1 MDFLADDELTLNQ
14 DDPRFKPKSQRGGFA
29 DGALGTLSGVAMG
42 TIEAATAP
50 DALIRGDKKAAAL
63 RAQNLEIFK
72 PDDLGGVGEFTY
84 GLTKDFTR
92 IGWNAVTTLG
102 TGGVPGLALNSGLF
116 GYQTYEAEKS
126 DLINKGA
133 DIRTAKTAGA
143 IKGVTDALGFAIPT
157 HGVSKSVIADAVA
170 TTALATGAGSA
181 GDYLE
186 GSYLEDHQNKKVAQ
200 YGEALKENATSPT
213 TLASNGGMALLL
225 NLWANKGRL
234 RPDQVKEHSS
244 VDSMN
249 DAAHIQA
256 NVEHAE
262 STNPFS
268 PANPKEANSHFDALD
283 SAMESALTDELVSLK
298 APVSGTPKAT
308 VTSTPV
314 VPITGTPKA
323 IVRPS
328 AINTDEHKAPVIAE
342 LLTNPVFDKKPWTK
356 MIVQEASKRGINPV
370 DALVISHLETGGTF
384 DPKIQPPIDKKTGKP
399 ISSATGLFQTLDG
412 TFARMGGKN
421 KFDGND
427 QIKAGLNYYEHNA
440 KVFRSHFNRDPNGLE
455 LYYLHFFGEGGG
467 PVFLKAKDN
476 ELFVDVATRWSK
488 GNQKKTA
495 RQIAEGITSSHQF
508 NGMTVG
514 QVKAKYEKRWNEIA
528 SLYSDVSPDASARS
542 TEVRGSESEFPQ
554 FESDITAPPT
564 YKSQSDA
571 EIEAMPF
578 VLSADEHSVKSLQE
592 EFEALSSPLTKEDL
606 EYLKATAHYQYSEG
620 GAYRTP
626 YVEPQV
632 DLSGPGNSANRTLDT
647 LDSDLQQFAPDQQV
661 LPEQQRVLIDIPE
674 SNTSDINAR
683 ASDSNI
689 QQNSIIAGIDNW
701 TPTRSQNYLKRERS
715 IDGGGVIQELHN
727 KASNTTFQRQINQD
741 GTISPVKAS
750 RNGSDLF
757 AHPRNGKAD
766 NPELTAVQHKAAQA
780 LEREFWKPG
789 KSKID
794 GAPDLTR
801 SSKGEYGAF
810 TDTPDGRE
818 AVSILEADPDMEV
831 TFTRLD
837 ENGNEEI
844 VTMSSRDLLDYV
856 KEQEEIAKD
865 EIQAVKALAS
875 CALKFG
881 SEAA

>member
-1 MDFLADDELTLNQ
+1 MDFLADDELSLNQ
-14 DDPRFKPKSQRGGFA
+14 DDPRYKPKSQRRA
-29 DGALGTLSGVAMG
+29 LSDGALGTISGVAMG

-50 DALIRGDKKAAAL
+50 DSLIRGDKKAAAL

-116 GYQTYEAEKS
+116 GYQTFEAEKS
-126 DLINKGA
+126 DLLNKGV
-133 DIRTAKTAGA
+133 DINTARTGGA

-157 HGVSKSVIADAVA
+157 HGVAKNVVADAVG
-170 TTALATGAGSA
+170 TTILSTAAGSA
-181 GDYLE
+181 GDYVE
-186 GSYLEDHQNKKVAQ
+186 GSYLENSGNKKVAQ
-200 YGEALKENATSPT
+200 YGEALKENALSPT
-213 TLASNGGMALLL
+213 TMATNGGMALLL
-225 NLWANKGRL
+225 NLWANKGKL
-234 RPDQVKEHSS
+234 RPEQVKDHSN
-244 VDSMN
+244 VDAMN

-256 NVEHAE
+256 NIEHAE
-262 STNPFS
+262 SVNPFDSTNP
-268 PANPKEANSHFDALD
+268 KDANSHFYALD
-283 SAMESALTDELVSLK
+283 SAMESALNDELVSLK
-298 APVSGTPKAT
+298 APVTGTPKA
-308 VTSTPV
+308 VANSIPV

-323 IVRPS
+323 LERPGD
-328 AINTDEHKAPVIAE
+328 IKTDEHKAPVIAE

-356 MIVQEASKRGINPV
+356 TIVQEASKRSINPV
-370 DALVISHLETGGTF
+370 DALIISHIETGGTF
-384 DPKIQPPIDKKTGKP
+384 STSIQPKDRNGKLL
-399 ISSATGLFQTLDG
+399 SSATGLFQTLDS
-412 TFARMGGKN
+412 TFVRMGGKN

-440 KVFRSHFNRDPNGLE
+440 KVFRSHFNRDPSSLE

-476 ELFVDVATRWSK
+476 ELFVNVATRWSK

-495 RQIAEGITSSHQF
+495 RQIAEDITSSHQF

-514 QVKAKYEKRWNEIA
+514 QIKAKYEKRWNEIA
-528 SLYSDVSPDASARS
+528 KLYSDVSPEASVRS
-542 TEVRGSESEFPQ
+542 TEVRGSKSEFPQ
-554 FESDITAPPT
+554 FESDIAAPPT

-578 VLSADEHSVKSLQE
+578 VLNADEHSVKSLHE
-592 EFEALSSPLTKEDL
+592 EFETLSSPLTKEDL
-606 EYLKATAHYQYSEG
+606 EYLKATAHYQHSEG

-632 DLSGPGNSANRTLDT
+632 DLSGPSNSATRTLDT
-647 LDSDLQQFAPDQQV
+647 LDSDLQYV
-661 LPEQQRVLIDIPE
+661 MPEQQRVILADTE
-674 SNTSDINAR
+674 TNTLDINAR
-683 ASDSNI
+683 QPEQDI
-689 QQNSIIAGIDNW
+689 QQGSIAAGVDNW
-701 TPTRSQNYLKRERS
+701 TPTRSQNYLKREQS
-715 IDGGGVIQELHN
+715 LGDGRVIQELHN
-727 KASNTTFQRQINQD
+727 KASNTTFQREINQD
-741 GTISPVKAS
+741 GSISPVRAT

-757 AHPRNGKAD
+757 AHPGNGKA
-766 NPELTAVQHKAAQA
+766 NRPELTAVQHKAAQA

-789 KSKID
+789 KSKVD
-794 GAPDLTR
+794 GVPDLTKA
-801 SSKGEYGAF
+801 SKGEYGSF
-810 TDTPDGRE
+810 TETPDGRE

>member
-14 DDPRFKPKSQRGGFA
+14 EDPRFKPKSERGGFS
-29 DGALGTLSGVAMG
+29 DGALGVVSGVAMG

-116 GYQTYEAEKS
+116 GYQTFEAEKS
-126 DLINKGA
+126 DLLNKGA
-133 DIRTAKTAGA
+133 DIKTARTGGA
-143 IKGVTDALGFAIPT
+143 IKGITDALGFAIPT
-157 HGVSKSVIADAVA
+157 HGVAKSVVADAVA
-170 TTALATGAGSA
+170 TTTLATGAGVA

-186 GSYLEDHQNKKVAQ
+186 GSFLENNENKKVAQ
-200 YGEALKENATSPT
+200 YGEALKENALSPS
-213 TLASNGGMALLL
+213 TLAANGGMALLL

-234 RPDQVKEHSS
+234 RPEQVKEHGN
-244 VDSMN
+244 VDTMN
-249 DAAHIQA
+249 DAAHVQA
-256 NVEHAE
+256 NLEHAE
-262 STNPFS
+262 GMNPF
-268 PANPKEANSHFDALD
+268 NPENAKEANSHFDALD
-283 SAMESALTDELVSLK
+283 SAMESALNDELVSLR
-298 APVSGTPKAT
+298 APVSGTPKAI

-356 MIVQEASKRGINPV
+356 TIVQEASKRGINPV

-528 SLYSDVSPDASARS
+528 SLYSDVSSDASVRS

-554 FESDITAPPT
+554 FESDITAPPA

-571 EIEAMPF
+571 EVEAMPF
-578 VLSADEHSVKSLQE
+578 VLSADEHNVKSLQE

-632 DLSGPGNSANRTLDT
+632 DLSGPSNSASRNLDT
-647 LDSDLQQFAPDQQV
+647 LDSDLYQ
-661 LPEQQRVLIDIPE
+661 LEPEQQRVMVADPQSNALDIDTKTP
-674 SNTSDINAR
+674 
-683 ASDSNI
+683 DSNPW
-689 QQNSIIAGIDNW
+689 QDSITAGLDNW
-701 TPTRSQNYLKRERS
+701 IPTRSQNYLKRERS
-715 IDGGGVIQELHN
+715 MDDGGVIQELHN
-727 KASNTTFQRQINQD
+727 KTSNTTFQRQINQD
-741 GTISPVKAS
+741 GTISPVKAT
-750 RNGSDLF
+750 RNGNDLF
-757 AHPRNGKAD
+757 AHPANSKAD
-766 NPELTAVQHKAAQA
+766 SPELTAVQHKATQA

-789 KSKID
+789 KSKVD
-794 GAPDLTR
+794 GAPDLTK

-810 TDTPDGRE
+810 TDTADGRE

-837 ENGNEEI
+837 ENGDEEI

-875 CALKFG
+875 CALRFG

>member
-1 MDFLADDELTLNQ
+1 M
-14 DDPRFKPKSQRGGFA
+14 
-29 DGALGTLSGVAMG
+29 
-42 TIEAATAP
+42 
-50 DALIRGDKKAAAL
+50 
-63 RAQNLEIFK
+63 
-72 PDDLGGVGEFTY
+72 
-84 GLTKDFTR
+84 
-92 IGWNAVTTLG
+92 G
-102 TGGVPGLALNSGLF
+102 TGGVPGLVLNSGLF
-116 GYQTYEAEKS
+116 GYQTFEAEKS
-126 DLINKGA
+126 DLLNKGA
-133 DIRTAKTAGA
+133 DIKTAQTGGA

-157 HGVSKSVIADAVA
+157 HGVAKSVVADAVA
-170 TTALATGAGSA
+170 TTALATGAGVA

-186 GSYLEDHQNKKVAQ
+186 GSFLENNENKKVAQ
-200 YGEALKENATSPT
+200 YGEALKENALSPS
-213 TLASNGGMALLL
+213 TLAANGGMALLL

-234 RPDQVKEHSS
+234 RPEQVKEHGN
-244 VDSMN
+244 VDTMN
-249 DAAHIQA
+249 DAAHVQA
-256 NVEHAE
+256 NLEHAE
-262 STNPFS
+262 GMNPF
-268 PANPKEANSHFDALD
+268 NPENAKEANSHFDALD
-283 SAMESALTDELVSLK
+283 SAMESALNDELVSLK
-298 APVSGTPKAT
+298 APVSGTPKAV

-314 VPITGTPKA
+314 ASITGTPKA
-323 IVRPS
+323 IVRPGT
-328 AINTDEHKAPVIAE
+328 INTDEHQAPVMAE

-356 MIVQEASKRGINPV
+356 TIVQEASKRGINPV
-370 DALVISHLETGGTF
+370 DALIISHLETGGTF
-384 DPKIQPPIDKKTGKP
+384 STSIQPKGRNGELL
-399 ISSATGLFQTLDG
+399 SSATGLFQTLDS

-488 GNQKKTA
+488 GNSKKTA
-495 RQIAEGITSSHQF
+495 RQIAEEITSSHKF

-528 SLYSDVSPDASARS
+528 SLYSDVRADTSARS

-554 FESDITAPPT
+554 FESDIAAPPT

-606 EYLKATAHYQYSEG
+606 EYLKATAHYQYSDTN
-620 GAYRTP
+620 AYRAP
-626 YVEPQV
+626 YVEPRV
-632 DLSGPGNSANRTLDT
+632 DLSGTSNSANRTLDT
-647 LDSDLQQFAPDQQV
+647 LESDLYQLEPKQQGVVVADS
-661 LPEQQRVLIDIPE
+661 E
-674 SNTSDINAR
+674 SNISDISTRTSDPHIL
-683 ASDSNI
+683 
-689 QQNSIIAGIDNW
+689 QNSIAEGIDSW
-701 TPTRSQNYLKRERS
+701 IPTRSQNYLKRERS
-715 IDGGGVIQELHN
+715 AEGGGIIQELHN
-727 KASNTTFQRQINQD
+727 KTSNTTFQRQVNQD
-741 GTISPVKAS
+741 GTISPVKAT
-750 RNGSDLF
+750 RNGEDLF
-757 AHPRNGKAD
+757 AHPANGKAD
-766 NPELTAVQHKAAQA
+766 SAELTAVQHKAAQA

-789 KSKID
+789 KVKVD
-794 GAPDLTR
+794 GAPDLTK
-801 SSKGEYGAF
+801 SSKGEYGSF
-810 TDTPDGRE
+810 TDTADGRE

-875 CALKFG
+875 CALRFG

>member
-14 DDPRFKPKSQRGGFA
+14 DDPRFKPKSERGGFS
-29 DGALGTLSGVAMG
+29 DGVLGTVSGIAMG

-116 GYQTYEAEKS
+116 GYQTFEAEKS
-126 DLINKGA
+126 DLLNKGA
-133 DIRTAKTAGA
+133 DIKTARTGGA

-157 HGVSKSVIADAVA
+157 HGVSKSVITDAVA
-170 TTALATGAGSA
+170 TTALSTAAGSA
-181 GDYLE
+181 GDYVE
-186 GSYLEDHQNKKVAQ
+186 GSYLENNENKKVAQ
-200 YGEALKENATSPT
+200 YGEALKENATSPS
-213 TLASNGGMALLL
+213 TLAANGGMALLL
-225 NLWANKGRL
+225 NLWANKGHL
-234 RPDQVKEHSS
+234 RPEQIKDHSN
-244 VDSMN
+244 VDAMS

-262 STNPFS
+262 GSNPYS
-268 PANPKEANSHFDALD
+268 PTNPKEANSHLDALD
-283 SAMESALTDELVSLK
+283 SAMESALNDELVSLK
-298 APVSGTPKAT
+298 NSVTGSPKAI

-323 IVRPS
+323 IVRPVPLN
-328 AINTDEHKAPVIAE
+328 ADEHRAQVF
-342 LLTNPVFDKKPWTK
+342 TNPILEKKPWAK
-356 MIVQEASKRGINPV
+356 IIAQEASKRGINPV
-370 DALVISHLETGGTF
+370 DALVLSHIENAGTF
-384 DPKIQPPIDKKTGKP
+384 DPKIQPKDKDGNLL
-399 ISSATGLFQTLDG
+399 SSATGLFQTIDS

-427 QIKAGLNYYEHNA
+427 QVKAGLNYYEHNA
-440 KVFRSHFNRDPNGLE
+440 KVFRNQFKRDPNGLE

-488 GNQKKTA
+488 GNEKKTA
-495 RQIAEGITSSHQF
+495 RQIAEGITASHKF

-514 QVKAKYEKRWNEIA
+514 QVKAKYQKRWDEVA
-528 SLYSDVSPDASARS
+528 RQYEGVGTLSDDNGS
-542 TEVRGSESEFPQ
+542 TAVRGSESEFPE
-554 FESDITAPPT
+554 FESDISAPPT

-578 VLSADEHSVKSLQE
+578 VLTTDEHSVKSMIE

-606 EYLKATAHYQYSEG
+606 EYLKATAHYQYSD

-626 YVEPQV
+626 YIEPQV
-632 DLSGPGNSANRTLDT
+632 NLSGPSNSANRTLDT
-647 LDSDLQQFAPDQQV
+647 LDSELQYV
-661 LPEQQRVLIDIPE
+661 LPEEQRIIMPDTEVNALDL
-674 SNTSDINAR
+674 NAR
-683 ASDSNI
+683 QPEQNM
-689 QQNSIIAGIDNW
+689 QQGSIDAGVDNW
-701 TPTRSQNYLKRERS
+701 AATRSQSYLKRERS
-715 IDGGGVIQELHN
+715 TGSGGVIQELHN
-727 KASNTTFQRQINQD
+727 KSSNTTFQREINQD
-741 GTISPVKAS
+741 GSVSPVKAT

-757 AHPRNGKAD
+757 AHPANSKAD
-766 NPELTAVQHKAAQA
+766 SSELTAVQHKAAQA

-789 KSKID
+789 KSKVD
-794 GAPDLTR
+794 GAPDLTK

-818 AVSILEADPDMEV
+818 AVAIMEADPDMEV
-831 TFTRLD
+831 TFTRMD

-875 CALKFG
+875 CALRFG

>member
-14 DDPRFKPKSQRGGFA
+14 EDPRFKPKSERGGFS
-29 DGALGTLSGVAMG
+29 DGALGVVSGVAMG

-116 GYQTYEAEKS
+116 GYQTFEAEKS
-126 DLINKGA
+126 DLLNKGA
-133 DIRTAKTAGA
+133 DIKTARTGGA
-143 IKGVTDALGFAIPT
+143 IKGITDALGFAIPT
-157 HGVSKSVIADAVA
+157 HGVAKSVVADAVA
-170 TTALATGAGSA
+170 TTTLATGAGVA

-186 GSYLEDHQNKKVAQ
+186 GSFLENNENKKVAQ
-200 YGEALKENATSPT
+200 YGEALKENALSPS
-213 TLASNGGMALLL
+213 TLAANGGMALLL

-234 RPDQVKEHSS
+234 RPEQVKEHGN
-244 VDSMN
+244 VDTMN
-249 DAAHIQA
+249 DAAHVQA
-256 NVEHAE
+256 NLEHAE
-262 STNPFS
+262 GMNPF
-268 PANPKEANSHFDALD
+268 NPENAKEANSHFDALD
-283 SAMESALTDELVSLK
+283 SAMESALNDELVSLR
-298 APVSGTPKAT
+298 APVSGTPKAI

-356 MIVQEASKRGINPV
+356 TIVQEASKRGINPV

-476 ELFVDVATRWSK
+476 ELFVDVATRWSI

-528 SLYSDVSPDASARS
+528 SLYSDVSSDASVRS

-554 FESDITAPPT
+554 FESDITAPPA

-571 EIEAMPF
+571 EVEAMPF
-578 VLSADEHSVKSLQE
+578 VLSADEHNVKSLQE

-632 DLSGPGNSANRTLDT
+632 DLSGPSNSASRNLDT
-647 LDSDLQQFAPDQQV
+647 LDSDLYQ
-661 LPEQQRVLIDIPE
+661 LEPEQQWVMVADPQSNALDIDTKTP
-674 SNTSDINAR
+674 
-683 ASDSNI
+683 DSNPW
-689 QQNSIIAGIDNW
+689 QDSITAGLDNW
-701 TPTRSQNYLKRERS
+701 IPTRSQNYLKRERS
-715 IDGGGVIQELHN
+715 MDDGGVIQELHN
-727 KASNTTFQRQINQD
+727 KTSNTTFQRQINQD
-741 GTISPVKAS
+741 GTISPVKAT
-750 RNGSDLF
+750 RNGNDLF
-757 AHPRNGKAD
+757 AHPANSKAD
-766 NPELTAVQHKAAQA
+766 SPELTEVQHKATQA

-789 KSKID
+789 KSKVD
-794 GAPDLTR
+794 GAPDLTK

-810 TDTPDGRE
+810 TDTADGRE

-837 ENGNEEI
+837 ENGDEEI

-875 CALKFG
+875 CALRFG

>member
-1 MDFLADDELTLNQ
+1 MDFLADDELSLNQ
-14 DDPRFKPKSQRGGFA
+14 DDPRYKPKSQRGA
-29 DGALGTLSGVAMG
+29 LSDGALGTISGVAMG

-50 DALIRGDKKAAAL
+50 DSLIRGDKKAAAL

-116 GYQTYEAEKS
+116 GYQTFEAEKS
-126 DLINKGA
+126 DLLNKGA
-133 DIRTAKTAGA
+133 DINTARTGGA

-157 HGVSKSVIADAVA
+157 HGVAKNVVADAVG
-170 TTALATGAGSA
+170 TTILSTAAGSA
-181 GDYLE
+181 GDYVE
-186 GSYLEDHQNKKVAQ
+186 GSYLENSGNKKVAQ
-200 YGEALKENATSPT
+200 YGEALKENALSPT
-213 TLASNGGMALLL
+213 TMATNGGMALLL
-225 NLWANKGRL
+225 NLWANKGKL
-234 RPDQVKEHSS
+234 RPEQVKDHSN
-244 VDSMN
+244 VDTMN

-256 NVEHAE
+256 NIEHAE
-262 STNPFS
+262 SVNPFS
-268 PANPKEANSHFDALD
+268 PTNPKEANSHFDALD
-283 SAMESALTDELVSLK
+283 SAMESALNDELVSLK
-298 APVSGTPKAT
+298 APVSGTPKAV

-342 LLTNPVFDKKPWTK
+342 ALTNPVFEKKPWTK
-356 MIVQEASKRGINPV
+356 TIVQEASKRGINPV
-370 DALVISHLETGGTF
+370 DALIISHLETGGTF
-384 DPKIQPPIDKKTGKP
+384 STSIQPKGRNGEL
-399 ISSATGLFQTLDG
+399 ISSATGLFQTLDS

-488 GNQKKTA
+488 GNQKKIA

-528 SLYSDVSPDASARS
+528 SLYSDVSPDASVRS
-542 TEVRGSESEFPQ
+542 IEVRGSESEFPQ
-554 FESDITAPPT
+554 FESDIAAPPT
-564 YKSQSDA
+564 YKSQSNA

-578 VLSADEHSVKSLQE
+578 VLSADEYSVKSLQE

-606 EYLKATAHYQYSEG
+606 EYLQATAHYQYSEG
-620 GAYRTP
+620 GAYRAP

-632 DLSGPGNSANRTLDT
+632 DLSGPSNSATRTLDT
-647 LDSDLQQFAPDQQV
+647 LDSDLQYV
-661 LPEQQRVLIDIPE
+661 MPEQQRIILADTE
-674 SNTSDINAR
+674 TNTLDINAR
-683 ASDSNI
+683 QPEQDI
-689 QQNSIIAGIDNW
+689 QQGSIAAGVDNW
-701 TPTRSQNYLKRERS
+701 TPTRSQNYLKREQS
-715 IDGGGVIQELHN
+715 LDDGRVIQELHN
-727 KASNTTFQRQINQD
+727 KASNTTFQREINQD
-741 GTISPVKAS
+741 GSISPVKAT

-757 AHPRNGKAD
+757 AHPGNGKA
-766 NPELTAVQHKAAQA
+766 NRPELTAVQHKAAQA

-789 KSKID
+789 KSKVD
-794 GAPDLTR
+794 GAPDLTKA
-801 SSKGEYGAF
+801 SKGEYGSF
-810 TDTPDGRE
+810 TETPDGRE

>member
-1 MDFLADDELTLNQ
+1 MDFLADDELTLNK
-14 DDPRFKPKSQRGGFA
+14 DDPRFKPKSQRGNFA
-29 DGALGTLSGVAMG
+29 DGALGTVSGIAMG

-50 DALIRGDKKAAAL
+50 DSLIRGDKKAAAL

-116 GYQTYEAEKS
+116 GYQTFEAEKS
-126 DLINKGA
+126 DLLNKGA
-133 DIRTAKTAGA
+133 DIKTARTGGA

-157 HGVSKSVIADAVA
+157 HGVSKSVMADAVA
-170 TTALATGAGSA
+170 TTALSTVAGSA
-181 GDYLE
+181 GDYVE
-186 GSYLEDHQNKKVAQ
+186 GSYLENNKNKKVAQ
-200 YGEALKENATSPT
+200 YGEALKENATSPS
-213 TLASNGGMALLL
+213 TLAANGGMALLL

-234 RPDQVKEHSS
+234 RPDQVKDHSN
-244 VDSMN
+244 VDAMN

-262 STNPFS
+262 GSNPFS
-268 PANPKEANSHFDALD
+268 PTNPKEANSHLDALD
-283 SAMESALTDELVSLK
+283 SAMESALNDELVSLK
-298 APVSGTPKAT
+298 VPVAGTPKEKVAK
-308 VTSTPV
+308 VAV
-314 VPITGTPKA
+314 VPKDVLTGTPKA
-323 IVRPS
+323 IVRPVPLN
-328 AINTDEHKAPVIAE
+328 ADEHRAQVF
-342 LLTNPVFDKKPWTK
+342 TNPILDKKPWAKT
-356 MIVQEASKRGINPV
+356 IAQEASKRGINPV
-370 DALVISHLETGGTF
+370 DALVLSHIENAGTF
-384 DPKIQPPIDKKTGKP
+384 DPKIQPKDKDGNLL
-399 ISSATGLFQTLDG
+399 SSATGLFQTIDS

-427 QIKAGLNYYEHNA
+427 QVKAGLNYYEHNA
-440 KVFRSHFNRDPNGLE
+440 KVFRNHFKRDPNGLE

-488 GNQKKTA
+488 GNEKKTA
-495 RQIAEGITSSHQF
+495 RQIAEGITASHKF

-514 QVKAKYEKRWNEIA
+514 QVKAKYQKRWDEVA
-528 SLYSDVSPDASARS
+528 RQYEGVGTLSDDNGSAA
-542 TEVRGSESEFPQ
+542 VRGSESEFPE
-554 FESDITAPPT
+554 FESDIAAPPA

-578 VLSADEHSVKSLQE
+578 VFSTDEHSVKSLQE
-592 EFEALSSPLTKEDL
+592 EFDSLSSPLTKEDL
-606 EYLKATAHYQYSEG
+606 EYLKATAHYQYSESS
-620 GAYRTP
+620 AYRAP
-626 YVEPQV
+626 YTEPQI
-632 DLSGPGNSANRTLDT
+632 DLSGPSNSANRTLDT
-647 LDSDLQQFAPDQQV
+647 LDYDIQQLAPDQQV
-661 LPEQQRVLIDIPE
+661 LPEQQRILVDNTESGGFDINNRLPE
-674 SNTSDINAR
+674 STN
-683 ASDSNI
+683 
-689 QQNSIIAGIDNW
+689 QQNSIIEGVDNW
-701 TPTRSQNYLKRERS
+701 ASTRSQNYLKRERARE
-715 IDGGGVIQELHN
+715 DGSLTQELHN

-741 GTISPVKAS
+741 GTITPVKAT
-750 RNGSDLF
+750 RNGNDLF
-757 AHPRNGKAD
+757 AHPANSKAD
-766 NPELTAVQHKAAQA
+766 SPELIAVQHKATQA

-789 KSKID
+789 KSKVD
-794 GAPDLTR
+794 GAPDLTK

-818 AVSILEADPDMEV
+818 AVSIMEADPDMEV
-831 TFTRLD
+831 TFTRMD

>member
-14 DDPRFKPKSQRGGFA
+14 DDPRFKPKSQRGSFA
-29 DGALGTLSGVAMG
+29 DGALGAVSGVAMG

-50 DALIRGDKKAAAL
+50 DSLIRGDKKAAAL

-72 PDDLGGVGEFTY
+72 PGDLGGVGEFTY

-116 GYQTYEAEKS
+116 GYQTFEAEKS
-126 DLINKGA
+126 DLLNKGA
-133 DIRTAKTAGA
+133 DISTARTGGA

-157 HGVSKSVIADAVA
+157 HGVAKSVIADAVA
-170 TTALATGAGSA
+170 TTALATGAGVA

-186 GSYLEDHQNKKVAQ
+186 GTYLEDNKNKKVAQ
-200 YGEALKENATSPT
+200 YGEALKENAVSPS
-213 TLASNGGMALLL
+213 TLATNGGMALLL

-234 RPDQVKEHSS
+234 RPEQVKEHNS
-244 VDSMN
+244 VDGMN

-268 PANPKEANSHFDALD
+268 PVNAKEVNSHFDALD
-283 SAMESALTDELVSLK
+283 SAMESALNDELVTLK
-298 APVSGTPKAT
+298 MPVAGTPKSAMM
-308 VTSTPV
+308 
-314 VPITGTPKA
+314 GTPKA
-323 IVRPS
+323 IVRP
-328 AINTDEHKAPVIAE
+328 IPLNIDERVQV
-342 LLTNPVFDKKPWTK
+342 LTNPILDKKPWAKT
-356 MIVQEASKRGINPV
+356 IAQEASKRGINPI
-370 DALVISHLETGGTF
+370 DALVISHIETGGAFSTS
-384 DPKIQPPIDKKTGKP
+384 IQPKGKDGKLL
-399 ISSATGLFQTLDG
+399 SSATGLFQTLDS
-412 TFARMGGKN
+412 TFSRMGGKN

-427 QIKAGLNYYEHNA
+427 QIKAGLNYYQHNA
-440 KVFRSHFNRDPNGLE
+440 GVFRKHFSRDPNGLE

-488 GNQKKTA
+488 GTQKKTA
-495 RQIAEGITSSHQF
+495 RQIAEGITASHQF
-508 NGMTVG
+508 NGLTVG
-514 QVKAKYEKRWNEIA
+514 QVKAKYQNRWNDIA
-528 SLYSDVSPDASARS
+528 KQYESIGSASTVDEFTA
-542 TEVRGSESEFPQ
+542 VRGSESEFPQ
-554 FESDITAPPT
+554 FESEIASPPT
-564 YKSQSDA
+564 YKSQSNA
-571 EIEAMPF
+571 EIEAMPY
-578 VLSADEHSVKSLQE
+578 VLSADEHSVKSLKE

-606 EYLKATAHYQYSEG
+606 EYLKATAHYQYSD

-626 YVEPQV
+626 YIEPQV
-632 DLSGPGNSANRTLDT
+632 NLSGPSNSANRTLDT
-647 LDSDLQQFAPDQQV
+647 LDSELQYV
-661 LPEQQRVLIDIPE
+661 LPEEQRIIMPDTEVNALDL
-674 SNTSDINAR
+674 NAR
-683 ASDSNI
+683 QPEQNM
-689 QQNSIIAGIDNW
+689 QQGSIDAGVDNW
-701 TPTRSQNYLKRERS
+701 GATRSQSYLKRERS
-715 IDGGGVIQELHN
+715 TGSGGVIQELHN
-727 KASNTTFQRQINQD
+727 KSSNTTFQREINQD
-741 GTISPVKAS
+741 GSVSPVKAT

-757 AHPRNGKAD
+757 AHPANRKAD
-766 NPELTAVQHKAAQA
+766 RPELTAVQHKATQA

-789 KSKID
+789 KSKVD
-794 GAPDLTR
+794 GAPDLTK

-818 AVSILEADPDMEV
+818 AVSIMEADPDMEV
-831 TFTRLD
+831 TFTRMD
-837 ENGNEEI
+837 ENGNEEV

>member
-14 DDPRFKPKSQRGGFA
+14 DDPRFKPKSQRGNFT
-29 DGALGTLSGVAMG
+29 DGALGTVSGIAMG

-50 DALIRGDKKAAAL
+50 DSLIRGDKKAAAL

-116 GYQTYEAEKS
+116 GYQTFEAEKS
-126 DLINKGA
+126 DLLNKGA
-133 DIRTAKTAGA
+133 DIKTARTGGA

-170 TTALATGAGSA
+170 TTALSTVAGSA
-181 GDYLE
+181 GDYVE
-186 GSYLEDHQNKKVAQ
+186 GSYLENNKNKKVAQ
-200 YGEALKENATSPT
+200 YGEALKENATSPS
-213 TLASNGGMALLL
+213 TLAANGGMALLL

-234 RPDQVKEHSS
+234 RPDQVKDHSD
-244 VDSMN
+244 VDAMN

-256 NVEHAE
+256 NVEHTE
-262 STNPFS
+262 GLNPFS
-268 PANPKEANSHFDALD
+268 PTNAKEANSHFDALD
-283 SAMESALTDELVSLK
+283 SAMESALNDELVSLK
-298 APVSGTPKAT
+298 VPVAGTPKEKVAK
-308 VTSTPV
+308 V
-314 VPITGTPKA
+314 VVAPKDVLTGTPKA
-323 IVRPS
+323 IVRPVPLN
-328 AINTDEHKAPVIAE
+328 ADEHRAQVF
-342 LLTNPVFDKKPWTK
+342 TNPILDKKPWAKT
-356 MIVQEASKRGINPV
+356 IAQEASKRGINPV
-370 DALVISHLETGGTF
+370 DALVLSHIENAGTF
-384 DPKIQPPIDKKTGKP
+384 DPKIQPKDKDGNLL
-399 ISSATGLFQTLDG
+399 SSATGLFQTIDS

-427 QIKAGLNYYEHNA
+427 QVKAGLNYYEHNA
-440 KVFRSHFNRDPNGLE
+440 KVFRNQFKRDPNGLE

-488 GNQKKTA
+488 GNEKKTA
-495 RQIAEGITSSHQF
+495 RQIAEGITASHKF

-514 QVKAKYEKRWNEIA
+514 QVKAKYQKRWDEVA
-528 SLYSDVSPDASARS
+528 RQYEGVGTLSDDKGS
-542 TEVRGSESEFPQ
+542 TAVRGSESEFPQ
-554 FESDITAPPT
+554 FESDIAAPPA

-578 VLSADEHSVKSLQE
+578 VFSTDEHSVKSLQE

-606 EYLKATAHYQYSEG
+606 EYLKATAHYQYSESS
-620 GAYRTP
+620 AYRAP
-626 YVEPQV
+626 YTEPQI
-632 DLSGPGNSANRTLDT
+632 DLSGPSNSANRTLDT
-647 LDSDLQQFAPDQQV
+647 LDYDIQQLTPEQQV
-661 LPEQQRVLIDIPE
+661 LPEQQLAISNAEFDNPNLNNKLPE
-674 SNTSDINAR
+674 FTN
-683 ASDSNI
+683 
-689 QQNSIIAGIDNW
+689 QQNSIIEGVDNW
-701 TPTRSQNYLKRERS
+701 SSTRSQNYLKREQARE
-715 IDGGGVIQELHN
+715 DGSLTQELHN

-741 GTISPVKAS
+741 GTITPVKAT
-750 RNGSDLF
+750 RNGNDLF
-757 AHPRNGKAD
+757 AHPANSKAD
-766 NPELTAVQHKAAQA
+766 SPELTAAQHKATQA

-789 KSKID
+789 KSKVD
-794 GAPDLTR
+794 GAPDLTK

-818 AVSILEADPDMEV
+818 AVSIMEADPDMEV
-831 TFTRLD
+831 TFTRMD

>member
-14 DDPRFKPKSQRGGFA
+14 DDPRFKPKSERGGFS
-29 DGALGTLSGVAMG
+29 DGALGIVSGVAMG
-42 TIEAATAP
+42 TVEAATAP

-116 GYQTYEAEKS
+116 GYQTFEAEKS
-126 DLINKGA
+126 DLLNKGA
-133 DIRTAKTAGA
+133 DIKTARTGGA

-157 HGVSKSVIADAVA
+157 HGVAKSVVADAVA
-170 TTALATGAGSA
+170 TTALATGAGVA

-186 GSYLEDHQNKKVAQ
+186 GSFLENNENKKVAQ
-200 YGEALKENATSPT
+200 YGEALKENALSPS
-213 TLASNGGMALLL
+213 TLAANGGMALLL

-234 RPDQVKEHSS
+234 RPEQIKDHSN
-244 VDSMN
+244 VDTMN

-256 NVEHAE
+256 NIEHAE
-262 STNPFS
+262 GTNPFS
-268 PANPKEANSHFDALD
+268 PTNAKEANSHFDALD
-283 SAMESALTDELVSLK
+283 SAMESALNDELVSLK
-298 APVSGTPKAT
+298 APVSGIPKAI

-323 IVRPS
+323 IVRPVPLN
-328 AINTDEHKAPVIAE
+328 ADEHKAQVF
-342 LLTNPVFDKKPWTK
+342 TNSILDKKPWAK
-356 MIVQEASKRGINPV
+356 SIAQQASKRGLNPV
-370 DALVISHLETGGTF
+370 DALIISHLETGGTF
-384 DPKIQPPIDKKTGKP
+384 DPKIQPKDRNGNLL
-399 ISSATGLFQTLDG
+399 SSATGLFQTLDS

-440 KVFRSHFNRDPNGLE
+440 KVFRSHFNRDPNGIE
-455 LYYLHFFGEGGG
+455 LYYMHFFGEGGG

-488 GNQKKTA
+488 GNKKQTA
-495 RQIAEGITSSHQF
+495 RQVAEGITSSHQF

-514 QVKAKYEKRWNEIA
+514 QVKAKYEKRWNDIA
-528 SLYSDVSPDASARS
+528 KLYGDVRPDASARS

-554 FESDITAPPT
+554 FESDIAAPPA

-578 VLSADEHSVKSLQE
+578 VFSADEHSVKSLQE
-592 EFEALSSPLTKEDL
+592 EFDALSSPLTKEDL
-606 EYLKATAHYQYSEG
+606 EYLKATAHYQYSDG
-620 GAYRTP
+620 GTYRTP

-647 LDSDLQQFAPDQQV
+647 LESDLYQ
-661 LPEQQRVLIDIPE
+661 LEPEQQRVIVAEPE
-674 SNTSDINAR
+674 SNISDLSTR
-683 ASDSNI
+683 TFDPNI
-689 QQNSIIAGIDNW
+689 PQNSIAEGIDNW

-715 IDGGGVIQELHN
+715 VDGGGIIQELHN
-727 KASNTTFQRQINQD
+727 KTSNTTFQRQVNQD
-741 GTISPVKAS
+741 GTISPVKAT
-750 RNGSDLF
+750 RNGDELF
-757 AHPRNGKAD
+757 AHPANGKAD
-766 NPELTAVQHKAAQA
+766 SPELTAVQHKAAQA

-789 KSKID
+789 KVKVD
-794 GAPDLTR
+794 GAPDLTK

-837 ENGNEEI
+837 ENGDEEI

-875 CALKFG
+875 CALRFG

>member
-1 MDFLADDELTLNQ
+1 MEFLADDELTLNK
-14 DDPRFKPKSQRGGFA
+14 DDPRFKPKSQRGAIG
-29 DGALGTLSGVAMG
+29 DGALGALSGIAMG
-42 TIEAATAP
+42 TVEVATAP
-50 DALIRGDKKAAAL
+50 DALIRGDKKAAQG
-63 RAQNLEIFK
+63 RAQSLEIFK
-72 PDDLGGVGEFTY
+72 PNDLGAVGEFTY

-92 IGWNAVTTLG
+92 IGWNALTTLG

-116 GYQTYEAEKS
+116 GYQTFEAEKS
-126 DLINKGA
+126 DLLNKGA
-133 DIRTAKTAGA
+133 DLETARVGGA
-143 IKGVTDALGFAIPT
+143 IKGVTDAASFIIPT
-157 HGVSKSVIADAVA
+157 HGVTKSVVTDAVA
-170 TTALATGAGSA
+170 TTALATAAGSA
-181 GDYLE
+181 GDYIE
-186 GSYLEDHQNKKVAQ
+186 GSYLEQNSNKKVAQ
-200 YGEALKENATSPT
+200 YGEALKENALSPS
-213 TLASNGGMALLL
+213 TLAANGGMALLL

-234 RPDQVKEHSS
+234 RPEQVKEHSNL
-244 VDSMN
+244 DTMN

-256 NVEHAE
+256 NIEHAE
-262 STNPFS
+262 GTNPFV
-268 PANPKEANSHFDALD
+268 PTTPNEANAHFYALD
-283 SAMESALTDELVSLK
+283 SAMESALNDELVSLK
-298 APVSGTPKAT
+298 APVTGAPKAT

-328 AINTDEHKAPVIAE
+328 AITADEYKEPVIAKAFS
-342 LLTNPVFDKKPWTK
+342 NPVFDKKPWAKT
-356 MIVQEASKRGINPV
+356 IAQEALTRGINPI
-370 DALVISHLETGGTF
+370 DALVISHIETGGTF
-384 DPKIQPPIDKKTGKP
+384 STSIQPKDRNGELL
-399 ISSATGLFQTLDG
+399 SSATGLFQTLDS

-427 QIKAGLNYYEHNA
+427 QIKAGLNYYEHNS

-488 GNQKKTA
+488 GNKKQTP
-495 RQIAEGITSSHQF
+495 RQVAEGITSSHKF

-514 QVKAKYEKRWNEIA
+514 QVKAKYEKRWNDIA
-528 SLYSDVSPDASARS
+528 KLYSDVSSQNAVQP
-542 TEVRGSESEFPQ
+542 TEIRGSESEFPQ

-571 EIEAMPF
+571 EVEAMPF

-632 DLSGPGNSANRTLDT
+632 DLSGPGNSANRNLDT
-647 LDSDLQQFAPDQQV
+647 LDSELQQFTPDQQ
-661 LPEQQRVLIDIPE
+661 RVIVDTPD
-674 SNTSDINAR
+674 SNTLDLNTRESGQ
-683 ASDSNI
+683 NI
-689 QQNSIIAGIDNW
+689 QQNSILAGVDNW

-715 IDGGGVIQELHN
+715 VDGGGIIQELHN
-727 KASNTTFQRQINQD
+727 KTSNTTFQRQINQD
-741 GTISPVKAS
+741 GTISPVKAT
-750 RNGSDLF
+750 RNGDELF
-757 AHPRNGKAD
+757 AHPANSKAD
-766 NPELTAVQHKAAQA
+766 SPELTAVQHKATQA

-789 KSKID
+789 KSKVD
-794 GAPDLTR
+794 GAPDLTK

-810 TDTPDGRE
+810 TDTADGRE

-837 ENGNEEI
+837 ENGDEEI
-844 VTMSSRDLLDYV
+844 VTMSSQDLLDYV

-875 CALKFG
+875 CALRFG

>member
-14 DDPRFKPKSQRGGFA
+14 DDPRFTPKSQRGSFA
-29 DGALGTLSGVAMG
+29 DGALGVVSGVAMG

-50 DALIRGDKKAAAL
+50 DALLRSDKKAAAL

-72 PDDLGGVGEFTY
+72 PDDLGGTGEFTY

-116 GYQTYEAEKS
+116 GYQTFEAEKS
-126 DLINKGA
+126 DLLNKGA
-133 DIRTAKTAGA
+133 DIRTARTGGA

-157 HGVSKSVIADAVA
+157 HGVAKSVVAD
-170 TTALATGAGSA
+170 ALATTTLATAAGSA
-181 GDYLE
+181 GDYVE
-186 GSYLEDHQNKKVAQ
+186 GSYLENNENKKVAQ
-200 YGEALKENATSPT
+200 YGEALKENATSPS
-213 TLASNGGMALLL
+213 TLAANGGMALLL

-234 RPDQVKEHSS
+234 RPEQIKDHSN
-244 VDSMN
+244 VDTMN

-256 NVEHAE
+256 NIEHAE
-262 STNPFS
+262 GTNPFS
-268 PANPKEANSHFDALD
+268 PTNAKEANSHFDALD
-283 SAMESALTDELVSLK
+283 SAMESALNDELVSLK
-298 APVSGTPKAT
+298 APVTGTPKAV

-328 AINTDEHKAPVIAE
+328 AINTDEHKAPVIADV
-342 LLTNPVFDKKPWTK
+342 LTNPVFDKKPWTK
-356 MIVQEASKRGINPV
+356 TIVQEASKRGINPV
-370 DALVISHLETGGTF
+370 DALIISHLETGGTF

-514 QVKAKYEKRWNEIA
+514 QVKAKYEKRWNDIA
-528 SLYSDVSPDASARS
+528 KLYSDVGSQNAAQP

-554 FESDITAPPT
+554 FESDITAPPA

-571 EIEAMPF
+571 EIESMPF

-632 DLSGPGNSANRTLDT
+632 DLSGPGNSANRNLDV
-647 LDSDLQQFAPDQQV
+647 LDSDLYQ
-661 LPEQQRVLIDIPE
+661 LEPEQQRVMVADPE
-674 SNTSDINAR
+674 SNTLDINNAR
-683 ASDSNI
+683 TSDSNI
-689 QQNSIIAGIDNW
+689 QQNSIVAEVDNW
-701 TPTRSQNYLKRERS
+701 TPTRSQNYLKRERLME
-715 IDGGGVIQELHN
+715 DGGIIQELHN
-727 KASNTTFQRQINQD
+727 STSNTTFQRQINQD
-741 GTISPVKAS
+741 GTISPVKAT
-750 RNGSDLF
+750 RNGNDLF
-757 AHPRNGKAD
+757 AHPANGKAD
-766 NPELTAVQHKAAQA
+766 SPELTAVQHKATQA

-789 KSKID
+789 KSKVD
-794 GAPDLTR
+794 GAPDLTK

-810 TDTPDGRE
+810 TDTADGRE

-837 ENGNEEI
+837 ENGDEEI

-875 CALKFG
+875 CALRFG

>member
-14 DDPRFKPKSQRGGFA
+14 EDPRFKPKSERGGFS
-29 DGALGTLSGVAMG
+29 DGVLGVVSGVAMG
-42 TIEAATAP
+42 TVEAATAP
-50 DALIRGDKKAAAL
+50 DSLIRGDKKAAAL

-102 TGGVPGLALNSGLF
+102 TGGVPGLVLNSGLF
-116 GYQTYEAEKS
+116 GYQTFEAEKS
-126 DLINKGA
+126 DLLNKGA
-133 DIRTAKTAGA
+133 DIKTARTGGA

-157 HGVSKSVIADAVA
+157 HGVAKSAVADAVG
-170 TTALATGAGSA
+170 TTALATAAGSA

-186 GSYLEDHQNKKVAQ
+186 GSFLENNENKKVAQ
-200 YGEALKENATSPT
+200 YGEALKENALSPS
-213 TLASNGGMALLL
+213 TLAANGGMALLL

-234 RPDQVKEHSS
+234 RPEQVKEHGN
-244 VDSMN
+244 VDTMN
-249 DAAHIQA
+249 DAAHVQA
-256 NVEHAE
+256 NLEHAE
-262 STNPFS
+262 GMNPF
-268 PANPKEANSHFDALD
+268 NPENAKEANSHFDALD
-283 SAMESALTDELVSLK
+283 SAMESALNDELVSLK

-314 VPITGTPKA
+314 LPITGTPKA

-356 MIVQEASKRGINPV
+356 TIVQEASKRGINPV

-427 QIKAGLNYYEHNA
+427 QVKAGLNYYEHNA

-467 PVFLKAKDN
+467 PVFLKAQDN

-528 SLYSDVSPDASARS
+528 SLYSDVRADTSARS

-554 FESDITAPPT
+554 FESDIAAPPT

-632 DLSGPGNSANRTLDT
+632 DLSGPGNSASRNLDT
-647 LDSDLQQFAPDQQV
+647 LDSDLYQ
-661 LPEQQRVLIDIPE
+661 LELEQQRVMVADPQSNALGIDTKTP
-674 SNTSDINAR
+674 
-683 ASDSNI
+683 DSNPS
-689 QQNSIIAGIDNW
+689 QDSITAGLDNW
-701 TPTRSQNYLKRERS
+701 IPTRSQNYLKRERS
-715 IDGGGVIQELHN
+715 TDDGGVIQELHN
-727 KASNTTFQRQINQD
+727 KTSNTTFQRQINQD
-741 GTISPVKAS
+741 GTISPVKAT
-750 RNGSDLF
+750 RNGEDLF
-757 AHPRNGKAD
+757 AHPANGKAD
-766 NPELTAVQHKAAQA
+766 SAELTAVQHKAAQA

-789 KSKID
+789 KVKVD
-794 GAPDLTR
+794 GAPDLTK
-801 SSKGEYGAF
+801 SSKGEYGSF
-810 TDTPDGRE
+810 TDTANGRE

-875 CALKFG
+875 CALRFG

>member
-14 DDPRFKPKSQRGGFA
+14 DDPRFKPKSERGGFS
-29 DGALGTLSGVAMG
+29 DGALGIVSGIAMG
-42 TIEAATAP
+42 TVEAATAP

-116 GYQTYEAEKS
+116 GYQTFEAEKS
-126 DLINKGA
+126 DLLNKGA
-133 DIRTAKTAGA
+133 DIKTARTGGA

-157 HGVSKSVIADAVA
+157 HGVAKSVVADAVA
-170 TTALATGAGSA
+170 TTALATGAGVA

-186 GSYLEDHQNKKVAQ
+186 GSFLENNENKKVAQ
-200 YGEALKENATSPT
+200 YGEALKENALSPS
-213 TLASNGGMALLL
+213 TLAANGGMSLLL

-234 RPDQVKEHSS
+234 RPEQIKDHSN
-244 VDSMN
+244 VDTMN

-256 NVEHAE
+256 NIEHAE
-262 STNPFS
+262 GTNPFS
-268 PANPKEANSHFDALD
+268 PTNAKEANSHFDALD
-283 SAMESALTDELVSLK
+283 SAMESALNDELVSLK
-298 APVSGTPKAT
+298 APVSGIPKAI

-328 AINTDEHKAPVIAE
+328 AINTDEHKAPVIADV
-342 LLTNPVFDKKPWTK
+342 LTNPVFDKKPWTK
-356 MIVQEASKRGINPV
+356 TIVQEASKRGINPV
-370 DALVISHLETGGTF
+370 DALIISHLETGGTF
-384 DPKIQPPIDKKTGKP
+384 DPKIQPKDRNGNLL
-399 ISSATGLFQTLDG
+399 SSATGLFQTLDS

-440 KVFRSHFNRDPNGLE
+440 KVFRSHFNRDPNGIE
-455 LYYLHFFGEGGG
+455 LYYMHFFGEGGG

-488 GNQKKTA
+488 GNKKQTA
-495 RQIAEGITSSHQF
+495 RQVAEGITSSHQF

-514 QVKAKYEKRWNEIA
+514 QVKAKYEKRWNDIA
-528 SLYSDVSPDASARS
+528 KLYGDVRPDASARS

-554 FESDITAPPT
+554 FESDIAAPPA

-578 VLSADEHSVKSLQE
+578 VFSADEHSVKSLQE

-632 DLSGPGNSANRTLDT
+632 DLSGPGNSANRNLDT
-647 LDSDLQQFAPDQQV
+647 LDSDLYQ
-661 LPEQQRVLIDIPE
+661 LEPEQQRVILPGPE
-674 SNTSDINAR
+674 SNTLDINTR
-683 ASDSNI
+683 TSDSNI
-689 QQNSIIAGIDNW
+689 QQNSIIAGVDNW

-715 IDGGGVIQELHN
+715 MDDGGVIQELHN
-727 KASNTTFQRQINQD
+727 STSNTTFQRQVNQD
-741 GTISPVKAS
+741 GTISPVKAT
-750 RNGSDLF
+750 RNGNDLF
-757 AHPRNGKAD
+757 AHPANGKAD
-766 NPELTAVQHKAAQA
+766 SPELTAVQHKATQA

-789 KSKID
+789 KSKVD
-794 GAPDLTR
+794 GAPDLTK

-810 TDTPDGRE
+810 TDTADGRE

-837 ENGNEEI
+837 ENGDEEI

-875 CALKFG
+875 CALRFG

>member
-14 DDPRFKPKSQRGGFA
+14 DDPRFTPKSQRGSFA
-29 DGALGTLSGVAMG
+29 DGALGVVSGVAMG

-50 DALIRGDKKAAAL
+50 DALLRSDKKAAAL

-72 PDDLGGVGEFTY
+72 PDDLGGTGEFTY

-116 GYQTYEAEKS
+116 GYQTFEAEKS
-126 DLINKGA
+126 DLLNKGA
-133 DIRTAKTAGA
+133 DIRTARTGGA

-157 HGVSKSVIADAVA
+157 HGVAKSVVAD
-170 TTALATGAGSA
+170 ALATTTLATAAGSA
-181 GDYLE
+181 GDYVE
-186 GSYLEDHQNKKVAQ
+186 GSYLENNENKKVAQ
-200 YGEALKENATSPT
+200 YGEALKENATSPS
-213 TLASNGGMALLL
+213 TLAANGGMALLL

-234 RPDQVKEHSS
+234 RPEQIKDHSN
-244 VDSMN
+244 VDTMN

-256 NVEHAE
+256 NIEHAE
-262 STNPFS
+262 GTNPFS
-268 PANPKEANSHFDALD
+268 PTNAKEANSHFDALD
-283 SAMESALTDELVSLK
+283 SAMESALNDELVSLK
-298 APVSGTPKAT
+298 APVTGTPKAV

-328 AINTDEHKAPVIAE
+328 AINTDEHKAPVIADV
-342 LLTNPVFDKKPWTK
+342 LTNPVFDKKPWTK
-356 MIVQEASKRGINPV
+356 TIVQEASKRGINPV
-370 DALVISHLETGGTF
+370 DALIISHLETGGTF

-514 QVKAKYEKRWNEIA
+514 QVKAKYEKRWNDIA
-528 SLYSDVSPDASARS
+528 KLYSDVGSQNAAQP

-554 FESDITAPPT
+554 FESDITAPPA

-571 EIEAMPF
+571 EIESMPF

-592 EFEALSSPLTKEDL
+592 EFEALSSPLTKEGL

-632 DLSGPGNSANRTLDT
+632 DLSGPGNSANRNLDV
-647 LDSDLQQFAPDQQV
+647 LDSDLYQ
-661 LPEQQRVLIDIPE
+661 LEPEQQRVMVADPE
-674 SNTSDINAR
+674 SNTLDINNAR
-683 ASDSNI
+683 TSDSNI
-689 QQNSIIAGIDNW
+689 QQNSIVAEVDNW
-701 TPTRSQNYLKRERS
+701 TPTRSQNYLKRERLME
-715 IDGGGVIQELHN
+715 DGGIIQELHN
-727 KASNTTFQRQINQD
+727 STSNTTFQRQINQD
-741 GTISPVKAS
+741 GTISPVKAT
-750 RNGSDLF
+750 RNGNDLF
-757 AHPRNGKAD
+757 AHPANGKAD
-766 NPELTAVQHKAAQA
+766 SPELTAVQHKATQA

-789 KSKID
+789 KSKVD
-794 GAPDLTR
+794 GAPDLTK

-810 TDTPDGRE
+810 TDTADGRE

-837 ENGNEEI
+837 ENGDEEI

-875 CALKFG
+875 CALRFG

>member
-14 DDPRFKPKSQRGGFA
+14 EDPRFKPKSERGGFS
-29 DGALGTLSGVAMG
+29 DGALGVVSGVAMG

-116 GYQTYEAEKS
+116 GYQTFEAEKS
-126 DLINKGA
+126 DLLNKGA
-133 DIRTAKTAGA
+133 DIKTARTGGA
-143 IKGVTDALGFAIPT
+143 IKGITDALGFAIPT
-157 HGVSKSVIADAVA
+157 HGVAKSVVADAVA
-170 TTALATGAGSA
+170 TTALATGAGVA

-186 GSYLEDHQNKKVAQ
+186 GSFLETNENKKVAQ
-200 YGEALKENATSPT
+200 YGEALKENALSPS
-213 TLASNGGMALLL
+213 TLAANGGMALLL

-234 RPDQVKEHSS
+234 RPEQVKEHGN
-244 VDSMN
+244 VDTMN
-249 DAAHIQA
+249 DAAHVQA
-256 NVEHAE
+256 NLEHAE
-262 STNPFS
+262 GMNPF
-268 PANPKEANSHFDALD
+268 NPENAKEANSHFDALD
-283 SAMESALTDELVSLK
+283 SAMESALNDELVSLK
-298 APVSGTPKAT
+298 APVSGTPKAI

-356 MIVQEASKRGINPV
+356 TIVQEASKRGINPV

-632 DLSGPGNSANRTLDT
+632 DLSGPSNSASRNLDT
-647 LDSDLQQFAPDQQV
+647 LDSDLYQ
-661 LPEQQRVLIDIPE
+661 LESEQQRVMVADPQSNALDIDTKTP
-674 SNTSDINAR
+674 
-683 ASDSNI
+683 DSNPW
-689 QQNSIIAGIDNW
+689 QDSITAGLDNW
-701 TPTRSQNYLKRERS
+701 IPTRSQNYLKRERS
-715 IDGGGVIQELHN
+715 TDDGGVIQELHN
-727 KASNTTFQRQINQD
+727 KTSNTTFQRQINQD
-741 GTISPVKAS
+741 GTISPVKAT
-750 RNGSDLF
+750 RNGNELF
-757 AHPRNGKAD
+757 AHPANGKAD
-766 NPELTAVQHKAAQA
+766 SPELTAVQHKATQA

-789 KSKID
+789 KSKVD
-794 GAPDLTR
+794 GAPDLTK

-810 TDTPDGRE
+810 TDTAEGRE

-875 CALKFG
+875 CALRFG

>member
-14 DDPRFKPKSQRGGFA
+14 EDPRFKPKSERGGFS
-29 DGALGTLSGVAMG
+29 DGALGVVSGVAMG

-116 GYQTYEAEKS
+116 GYQTFEAEKS
-126 DLINKGA
+126 DLLNKGA
-133 DIRTAKTAGA
+133 DIQTARTGGA
-143 IKGVTDALGFAIPT
+143 VKGVADALGFAIPT

-170 TTALATGAGSA
+170 TTALATAAGSA
-181 GDYLE
+181 GDYIE
-186 GSYLEDHQNKKVAQ
+186 GSYLENNENKKVAQ
-200 YGEALKENATSPT
+200 YGEALKENALSPS
-213 TLASNGGMALLL
+213 TLAANGGMALLL

-234 RPDQVKEHSS
+234 RPEQIKDHSN
-244 VDSMN
+244 VDTMN

-256 NVEHAE
+256 NIEHAE
-262 STNPFS
+262 GTNPFS
-268 PANPKEANSHFDALD
+268 PTNAKEANSHFDALD
-283 SAMESALTDELVSLK
+283 SAMESALNDELVSLK

-328 AINTDEHKAPVIAE
+328 AINTDEHKAPIIAE

-356 MIVQEASKRGINPV
+356 TIVQEASKRGINPV

-399 ISSATGLFQTLDG
+399 ISSATGLFQTLDS

-514 QVKAKYEKRWNEIA
+514 QVKAKYEKRWNDIA
-528 SLYSDVSPDASARS
+528 KLYGDVGSQNAAHP

-554 FESDITAPPT
+554 FESDITAPPA

-571 EIEAMPF
+571 EIESMPF

-632 DLSGPGNSANRTLDT
+632 DLSGPGNSANRNLDV
-647 LDSDLQQFAPDQQV
+647 LDSDLYQ
-661 LPEQQRVLIDIPE
+661 LEPEQQRVMVADPE
-674 SNTSDINAR
+674 SNTLDINNAR
-683 ASDSNI
+683 TSDSNI
-689 QQNSIIAGIDNW
+689 QQQNSIVAGVDNW

-715 IDGGGVIQELHN
+715 MDDGGILQELHN
-727 KASNTTFQRQINQD
+727 STSNTTFQRQINQD
-741 GTISPVKAS
+741 GTISPVKAT
-750 RNGSDLF
+750 RNGNDLF
-757 AHPRNGKAD
+757 AHPANGKAD
-766 NPELTAVQHKAAQA
+766 SPELTAVQHKATQA

-789 KSKID
+789 KSKVD
-794 GAPDLTR
+794 GAPDLTK
-801 SSKGEYGAF
+801 SSKSEYGAF

-875 CALKFG
+875 CALRFG

>member
-1 MDFLADDELTLNQ
+1 MEFLADNELTLNQ
-14 DDPRFKPKSQRGGFA
+14 DDPRFKPKSERGGFS
-29 DGALGTLSGVAMG
+29 DGALGVVSGVAMG
-42 TIEAATAP
+42 TVEAATAP

-116 GYQTYEAEKS
+116 GYQTFEAEKS
-126 DLINKGA
+126 DLLNKGA
-133 DIRTAKTAGA
+133 DIKTARTGGA

-157 HGVSKSVIADAVA
+157 HGVAKSVVADAVA
-170 TTALATGAGSA
+170 TTALATGAGVA

-186 GSYLEDHQNKKVAQ
+186 GSFLENNENKKVAQ
-200 YGEALKENATSPT
+200 YGEALKENALSPS
-213 TLASNGGMALLL
+213 TLAANGGMALLL

-234 RPDQVKEHSS
+234 RPEQIKDHSN
-244 VDSMN
+244 VDTMN

-256 NVEHAE
+256 NIEHAE
-262 STNPFS
+262 GTNPFS
-268 PANPKEANSHFDALD
+268 PTNAKEANSHFDALD
-283 SAMESALTDELVSLK
+283 SAMESALNDELVSLK
-298 APVSGTPKAT
+298 APVTGTPKAI

-356 MIVQEASKRGINPV
+356 TIVQEASKRGINPV
-370 DALVISHLETGGTF
+370 DALIISHLETGGTF
-384 DPKIQPPIDKKTGKP
+384 STSIQPKDRNGKLL
-399 ISSATGLFQTLDG
+399 SSATGLFQTLDS

-440 KVFRSHFNRDPNGLE
+440 KVFRSHFNRDPSGLE

-467 PVFLKAKDN
+467 PVFLKAKDD

-528 SLYSDVSPDASARS
+528 KLYSDVNLEASARPA
-542 TEVRGSESEFPQ
+542 EVRGSESEFPQ
-554 FESDITAPPT
+554 FESDIAAPPT
-564 YKSQSDA
+564 YKSQTDA

-626 YVEPQV
+626 YVEAQV

-647 LDSDLQQFAPDQQV
+647 LDNDLYQ
-661 LPEQQRVLIDIPE
+661 LEPELQRVSIEDPE
-674 SNTSDINAR
+674 SNTLDINTR
-683 ASDSNI
+683 TPDLNPQQDSI
-689 QQNSIIAGIDNW
+689 TAGINDW
-701 TPTRSQNYLKRERS
+701 SPTRSQNYLKREQLMD
-715 IDGGGVIQELHN
+715 DGGIIQELHN
-727 KASNTTFQRQINQD
+727 KSSNTTFQRQINQD
-741 GTISPVKAS
+741 GTISPVKAT
-750 RNGSDLF
+750 RNGDDLF
-757 AHPRNGKAD
+757 AHPANGKAD
-766 NPELTAVQHKAAQA
+766 SPELTAVQHKATQA

-789 KSKID
+789 KSKVD
-794 GAPDLTR
+794 GAPDLTK

-810 TDTPDGRE
+810 TDTADGRE

-837 ENGNEEI
+837 ENGDEEI

>member
-298 APVSGTPKAT
+298 APVTGVPKA
-308 VTSTPV
+308 
-314 VPITGTPKA
+314 PITGTPKA
-323 IVRPS
+323 IVKPVPVQ
-328 AINTDEHKAPVIAE
+328 TDEHKTPVY
-342 LLTNPVFDKKPWTK
+342 TNPIFEKKPWAKT
-356 MIVQEASKRGINPV
+356 IAQEASKRGINPV

-384 DPKIQPPIDKKTGKP
+384 STSIQPKNKDGELL
-399 ISSATGLFQTLDG
+399 SSATGLFQTLDG

-427 QIKAGLNYYEHNA
+427 QIKAGLNYYQHNA
-440 KVFRSHFNRDPNGLE
+440 AVFRKHFNHDPNGLE

-467 PVFLKAKDN
+467 PIFLKAKDN

-488 GNQKKTA
+488 GNKKQTP
-495 RQIAEGITSSHQF
+495 RQVAEGITSSHQF

-514 QVKAKYEKRWNEIA
+514 QVKAKYQNRWNEIA
-528 SLYSDVSPDASARS
+528 KQYESVSATGADKH
-542 TEVRGSESEFPQ
+542 TTVQGSESEFPE
-554 FESDITAPPT
+554 FESDISAPPS
-564 YKSQSDA
+564 YRSQTDA
-571 EIEAMPF
+571 EVEAMPYA
-578 VLSADEHSVKSLQE
+578 LTADESNIKSLKE
-592 EFEALSSPLTKEDL
+592 EFDALTAPLTKEDL
-606 EYLKATAHYQYSEG
+606 EYLKATAHYQPYDGSLNR
-620 GAYRTP
+620 AS
-626 YVEPQV
+626 YVEQRI
-632 DLSGPGNSANRTLDT
+632 DLAGPSNSANRILDT
-647 LDSDLQQFAPDQQV
+647 LEQEADQLSADSSFTVADNSQIEHP
-661 LPEQQRVLIDIPE
+661 RLI
-674 SNTSDINAR
+674 NTADNQ
-683 ASDSNI
+683 NI
-689 QQNSIIAGIDNW
+689 QQYSIIAGEDNW
-701 TPTRSQNYLKRERS
+701 ASTRSDNYLKREQS
-715 IDGGGVIQELHN
+715 ADNGAVIQELHN
-727 KASNTTFQRQINQD
+727 KSSNTTFQRQVNQD
-741 GTISPVKAS
+741 GSVTPVKAI
-750 RNGSDLF
+750 RNGDDLF
-757 AHPRNGKAD
+757 AKPQAAKTDR
-766 NPELTAVQHKAAQA
+766 PELSAVQHKAAQA
-780 LEREFWKPG
+780 LEREFWKPS
-789 KSKID
+789 KSKVD
-794 GAPDLTR
+794 GAPDLTK

-818 AVSILEADPDMEV
+818 AVSIMEADPDMEV
-831 TFTRLD
+831 TFTRMD

-844 VTMSSRDLLDYV
+844 ITMSSRDLLDYV

-875 CALKFG
+875 CALRFG

>member
-186 GSYLEDHQNKKVAQ
+186 GSYLENNENKKVAQ
-200 YGEALKENATSPT
+200 YGEALKENALSPS
-213 TLASNGGMALLL
+213 TLAANGGMALLL

-234 RPDQVKEHSS
+234 RPEQVKEHGN
-244 VDSMN
+244 VDTMN
-249 DAAHIQA
+249 DAAHVQA
-256 NVEHAE
+256 NLEHAE
-262 STNPFS
+262 GMNPF
-268 PANPKEANSHFDALD
+268 NPENAKEANSHFDALD
-283 SAMESALTDELVSLK
+283 SAMESALNDELVSLK

-356 MIVQEASKRGINPV
+356 TIVQEASKRGINPV

-632 DLSGPGNSANRTLDT
+632 DLSGPGNSASRNLDT
-647 LDSDLQQFAPDQQV
+647 LDSDLYQ
-661 LPEQQRVLIDIPE
+661 LEPEQQRVILPDPE
-674 SNTSDINAR
+674 SNTLDINTR
-683 ASDSNI
+683 TSGSNI
-689 QQNSIIAGIDNW
+689 PQNSIVDGVDNW
-701 TPTRSQNYLKRERS
+701 TPTRSQNYLKRERLME
-715 IDGGGVIQELHN
+715 DGGIIQELHN
-727 KASNTTFQRQINQD
+727 STSNTTFQRQINQD
-741 GTISPVKAS
+741 GTISPVKAT
-750 RNGSDLF
+750 RNGNDLF
-757 AHPRNGKAD
+757 AHPANGKAD
-766 NPELTAVQHKAAQA
+766 SPELTAVQHKATQA
-780 LEREFWKPG
+780 LEREFWKPS
-789 KSKID
+789 KSKVD
-794 GAPDLTR
+794 GAPDLTK

-810 TDTPDGRE
+810 TDTADGRE

>member
-1 MDFLADDELTLNQ
+1 MEFLADDELTLNK
-14 DDPRFKPKSQRGGFA
+14 DDPRFKPKSQRGAIGDA
-29 DGALGTLSGVAMG
+29 ALGALSGIAMG
-42 TIEAATAP
+42 TVEVATAP
-50 DALIRGDKKAAAL
+50 DALIRGDKKAAQG
-63 RAQNLEIFK
+63 RAQSLEVFK
-72 PDDLGGVGEFTY
+72 PNDLGAVGEFTY

-92 IGWNAVTTLG
+92 IGWNALTTLG

-116 GYQTYEAEKS
+116 GYQTFEAEKS
-126 DLINKGA
+126 DLLNKGA
-133 DIRTAKTAGA
+133 DLETARVGGA
-143 IKGVTDALGFAIPT
+143 IKGVTDAASFIIPT
-157 HGVSKSVIADAVA
+157 HGVTKSVVTDAVV
-170 TTALATGAGSA
+170 TTALATAAGSA
-181 GDYLE
+181 GDYIE
-186 GSYLEDHQNKKVAQ
+186 GSYLEQNSNKKVSQ
-200 YGEALKENATSPT
+200 YGEALKENALSPS
-213 TLASNGGMALLL
+213 TLAANGGMALLL

-234 RPDQVKEHSS
+234 QPEQVKEHSNL
-244 VDSMN
+244 DTMN

-256 NVEHAE
+256 NIEHAE
-262 STNPFS
+262 GTNPFV
-268 PANPKEANSHFDALD
+268 PTTPNEANAHFYALD
-283 SAMESALTDELVSLK
+283 SAMESALNDELVSLK
-298 APVSGTPKAT
+298 APVTGTPKAG
-308 VTSTPV
+308 VISTPV
-314 VPITGTPKA
+314 VPVAGTPKA
-323 IVRPS
+323 IVRQT
-328 AINTDEHKAPVIAE
+328 AITTDEHKAPVIAE
-342 LLTNPVFDKKPWTK
+342 ALTNPVFDKKPWTK
-356 MIVQEASKRGINPV
+356 TIVQEATKRGISPV
-370 DALVISHLETGGTF
+370 DALVISHIETGGTF
-384 DPKIQPPIDKKTGKP
+384 STSIQPKDRNGKLL
-399 ISSATGLFQTLDG
+399 SSATGLFQTLDS

-514 QVKAKYEKRWNEIA
+514 QVKAKYEKRWNDIA
-528 SLYSDVSPDASARS
+528 KLYSDVGSQNTVQP

-606 EYLKATAHYQYSEG
+606 EYLKATAHYQYSES

-632 DLSGPGNSANRTLDT
+632 DLSGPSNSANRTLDT
-647 LDSDLQQFAPDQQV
+647 LDFDIQQIM
-661 LPEQQRVLIDIPE
+661 PEQQRVILAEPE
-674 SNTSDINAR
+674 ANTLNINTR
-683 ASDSNI
+683 QPGQGI
-689 QQNSIIAGIDNW
+689 QQKSITQGIDNW
-701 TPTRSQNYLKRERS
+701 APTRSSNYLKREQVLE
-715 IDGGGVIQELHN
+715 DGRFVQELHN
-727 KASNTTFQRQINQD
+727 KASNTTFQREVNQD
-741 GTISPVKAS
+741 GTISPVKAT
-750 RNGSDLF
+750 RNGNDLF
-757 AHPRNGKAD
+757 AHSANGKA
-766 NPELTAVQHKAAQA
+766 NSPELTAVQHKATQA
-780 LEREFWKPG
+780 LEREFWRPSNSNKV
-789 KSKID
+789 D
-794 GAPDLTR
+794 GTPDLTK
-801 SSKGEYGAF
+801 SSKGHYGAF
-810 TDTPDGRE
+810 TDTADGRE
-818 AVSILEADPDMEV
+818 AVSILEADLDMEI

-837 ENGNEEI
+837 ENGNEEV

>member
-14 DDPRFKPKSQRGGFA
+14 DDPRFKPKSQRGNFA
-29 DGALGTLSGVAMG
+29 DGVLGGVSGAAMG

-84 GLTKDFTR
+84 GLTKDFAR
-92 IGWNAVTTLG
+92 IGWNAVTTLN

-116 GYQTYEAEKS
+116 GYQTFEAEKS
-126 DLINKGA
+126 DLLNKGA
-133 DIRTAKTAGA
+133 DIKTARTGGA

-170 TTALATGAGSA
+170 TTALSTAAGSA
-181 GDYLE
+181 GDYVE
-186 GSYLEDHQNKKVAQ
+186 GSYLENNENKKVAQ
-200 YGEALKENATSPT
+200 YGEALKENATSPS
-213 TLASNGGMALLL
+213 TLAANGGMALLL

-234 RPDQVKEHSS
+234 RPDQVKDHSN
-244 VDSMN
+244 VDAMN

-268 PANPKEANSHFDALD
+268 PANAKEANSHFDALD
-283 SAMESALTDELVSLK
+283 SAMESALNDELVSLK
-298 APVSGTPKAT
+298 VPVAGTPKEKVAK
-308 VTSTPV
+308 V
-314 VPITGTPKA
+314 VVDPKDVLTGTPKA
-323 IVRPS
+323 IIRPVPLN
-328 AINTDEHKAPVIAE
+328 ADEHKAQVF
-342 LLTNPVFDKKPWTK
+342 TNPILDKKPWAKT
-356 MIVQEASKRGINPV
+356 IAQEASKRSINPV
-370 DALVISHLETGGTF
+370 DALIISHLETGGTF
-384 DPKIQPPIDKKTGKP
+384 DPKIQPKDREGNLL
-399 ISSATGLFQTLDG
+399 SSATGLFQTLDG

-440 KVFRSHFNRDPNGLE
+440 KVFRNQFKRDPSGIE
-455 LYYLHFFGEGGG
+455 LYYMHFFGEGGG

-488 GNQKKTA
+488 GTEKKTA

-647 LDSDLQQFAPDQQV
+647 LDSDLQQFAPEQQV
-661 LPEQQRVLIDIPE
+661 LPEQQLAISNAEFDNPNLNNRLPE
-674 SNTSDINAR
+674 STN
-683 ASDSNI
+683 

-741 GTISPVKAS
+741 GTTSPVKAS

-789 KSKID
+789 KSKVE
-794 GAPDLTR
+794 GAPDLTKA
-801 SSKGEYGAF
+801 SKGEYGSF
-810 TDTPDGRE
+810 TETPDGRE

-831 TFTRLD
+831 TFTRVD

-844 VTMSSRDLLDYV
+844 VTMSSQDLLDYV

>member
-14 DDPRFKPKSQRGGFA
+14 DDPRFKPTTQRGTFA
-29 DGALGTLSGVAMG
+29 DSALGTISGVAMG

-72 PDDLGGVGEFTY
+72 PNNLGGVGEFTY

-92 IGWNAVTTLG
+92 IGWNIATTLG
-102 TGGVPGLALNSGLF
+102 TGGVPRLALNSGLF
-116 GYQTYEAEKS
+116 GYQTFEAEKS
-126 DLINKGA
+126 DLLNKGA
-133 DIRTAKTAGA
+133 DIKTARTGGA
-143 IKGVTDALGFAIPT
+143 IKGITDSALFAIPV
-157 HGVSKSVIADAVA
+157 HGVAKSPIADAVV
-170 TTALATGAGSA
+170 TTTLAMGAGSS

-186 GSYLEDHQNKKVAQ
+186 GAYLEDHQNKKVAQ
-200 YGEALKENATSPT
+200 YGEALKESAVSPS
-213 TLASNGGMALLL
+213 TLATNGGMALLL

-234 RPDQVKEHSS
+234 RPDQVRDHNN
-244 VDSMN
+244 VDAMN

-268 PANPKEANSHFDALD
+268 STNAKEANSHFDALD
-283 SAMESALTDELVSLK
+283 GAMESALNDELVSLK
-298 APVSGTPKAT
+298 VPVTGTPKAA
-308 VTSTPV
+308 VTSTPAI
-314 VPITGTPKA
+314 PITGTPKA

-328 AINTDEHKAPVIAE
+328 ATNTDEHKAPVIAE
-342 LLTNPVFDKKPWTK
+342 VLTNPVFDKKPWTK
-356 MIVQEASKRGINPV
+356 TIVQEASKRSINPV
-370 DALVISHLETGGTF
+370 DALIISHLETGGTF
-384 DPKIQPPIDKKTGKP
+384 STSIQPKDGNGKLL
-399 ISSATGLFQTLDG
+399 SSATGLFQTLDS

-427 QIKAGLNYYEHNA
+427 QIKAGLNYYEHNSKA
-440 KVFRSHFNRDPNGLE
+440 FRSHFNRDPNGLE

-488 GNQKKTA
+488 GNKKQTA
-495 RQIAEGITSSHQF
+495 RQVAEGITSSHQF

-514 QVKAKYEKRWNEIA
+514 QVKAKYEKRWDEIA
-528 SLYSDVSPDASARS
+528 SLYSDISPDASARS

-554 FESDITAPPT
+554 FESDIAAPPA

-571 EIEAMPF
+571 EVEAMPF
-578 VLSADEHSVKSLQE
+578 ILSADEHSVKSLQE

-632 DLSGPGNSANRTLDT
+632 DLSGPSNSANRNLDT
-647 LDSDLQQFAPDQQV
+647 LDFDLYRIE
-661 LPEQQRVLIDIPE
+661 PEQQRVIATDPE
-674 SNTSDINAR
+674 SNTLDINAR
-683 ASDSNI
+683 TPDSNI
-689 QQNSIIAGIDNW
+689 PQNPISDGVDNW
-701 TPTRSQNYLKRERS
+701 TRTRSQNYLKRELGRD
-715 IDGGGVIQELHN
+715 DGILTQELHN

-741 GTISPVKAS
+741 GTITPVKAI
-750 RNGSDLF
+750 RNGKDLF

-766 NPELTAVQHKAAQA
+766 SADLSVIQNKATQA
-780 LEREFWKPG
+780 LEREFWKPS
-789 KSKID
+789 KSKVD
-794 GAPDLTR
+794 GEPDLTR
-801 SSKGEYGAF
+801 TGQGHYGAF
-810 TDTPDGRE
+810 TDTPDGRHAIE
-818 AVSILEADPDMEV
+818 IMEADPDMEV

-875 CALKFG
+875 CALRFG
-881 SEAA
+881 SEAV

>member
-14 DDPRFKPKSQRGGFA
+14 DDPRFKPKSQRGNFA
-29 DGALGTLSGVAMG
+29 DGALGTVSGIAMG

-50 DALIRGDKKAAAL
+50 DSIIRGDKKAAAL
-63 RAQNLEIFK
+63 RAQSLEVFK

-116 GYQTYEAEKS
+116 GYQTFEAEKS
-126 DLINKGA
+126 DLLNKGA
-133 DIRTAKTAGA
+133 DIKTARTGGA

-157 HGVSKSVIADAVA
+157 HGVSKSLIADAVA
-170 TTALATGAGSA
+170 TTTLATGAGIA

-186 GSYLEDHQNKKVAQ
+186 GSYLENNENKKVAQ
-200 YGEALKENATSPT
+200 YGEALKENATSPS
-213 TLASNGGMALLL
+213 TLAANGGMALLL

-234 RPDQVKEHSS
+234 RPDQVKDHSN
-244 VDSMN
+244 VDAIN

-262 STNPFS
+262 GSNPFS
-268 PANPKEANSHFDALD
+268 PTNLKEANSHLDALD
-283 SAMESALTDELVSLK
+283 SAMESALNDELVSLK
-298 APVSGTPKAT
+298 VPVAGIPKEK
-308 VTSTPV
+308 
-314 VPITGTPKA
+314 VPKVAVASKDVLTGTPKA
-323 IVRPS
+323 IVRPVQLN
-328 AINTDEHKAPVIAE
+328 ADEHRAQVF
-342 LLTNPVFDKKPWTK
+342 TNPILDKKPWAKT
-356 MIVQEASKRGINPV
+356 IAQEASKRGINPV
-370 DALVISHLETGGTF
+370 DALVLSHIENAGTF
-384 DPKIQPPIDKKTGKP
+384 DPKIQPKDKDGNLL
-399 ISSATGLFQTLDG
+399 SSATGLFQTIDS

-427 QIKAGLNYYEHNA
+427 QVKAGLNYYEHNA
-440 KVFRSHFNRDPNGLE
+440 KVFRNQFKRDPNGLE

-495 RQIAEGITSSHQF
+495 RQIAEGITKSHKF
-508 NGMTVG
+508 DGLTVG
-514 QVKAKYEKRWNEIA
+514 QVKAKYEKRWDDIA
-528 SLYSDVSPDASARS
+528 KLYSDVGSQTTARS

-554 FESDITAPPT
+554 FESDIAAPPT

-578 VLSADEHSVKSLQE
+578 VFSTDEHSVKSLQE

-606 EYLKATAHYQYSEG
+606 EYLKATAHYQYSESS
-620 GAYRTP
+620 AYRAP
-626 YVEPQV
+626 YTEPRV
-632 DLSGPGNSANRTLDT
+632 DLSGPSNSANRTLDT
-647 LDSDLQQFAPDQQV
+647 LDSDLQQFVPEQQV
-661 LPEQQRVLIDIPE
+661 LPEQQLAISNAEFDNPNLNNELPE
-674 SNTSDINAR
+674 STN
-683 ASDSNI
+683 
-689 QQNSIIAGIDNW
+689 QQNSILERVDNW
-701 TPTRSQNYLKRERS
+701 VSTRSQNYLKREQARE
-715 IDGGGVIQELHN
+715 DGSLTQELHN
-727 KASNTTFQRQINQD
+727 TASNTTFQRQINQD
-741 GTISPVKAS
+741 GTITPVKAT
-750 RNGSDLF
+750 RNGNDLF
-757 AHPRNGKAD
+757 AHPANSKSD
-766 NPELTAVQHKAAQA
+766 SPELTAVQHKATQA

-789 KSKID
+789 KSKVD
-794 GAPDLTR
+794 GAPDLTKP
-801 SSKGEYGAF
+801 SKGEYGAF

-818 AVSILEADPDMEV
+818 AVSIMEADSDMEV
-831 TFTRLD
+831 TFTRMD

>member
-14 DDPRFKPKSQRGGFA
+14 EDPRFKPKSERGGFS
-29 DGALGTLSGVAMG
+29 DGALGVVSGVAMG
-42 TIEAATAP
+42 TVEAATAP

-102 TGGVPGLALNSGLF
+102 TGGVPGLVLNSGLF
-116 GYQTYEAEKS
+116 GYQTFEAEKS
-126 DLINKGA
+126 DLLNKGA
-133 DIRTAKTAGA
+133 DIKTARTGGA

-157 HGVSKSVIADAVA
+157 HGVAKSVVADAVA
-170 TTALATGAGSA
+170 TTALATGAGVA

-186 GSYLEDHQNKKVAQ
+186 GSFLENNENKKVAQ
-200 YGEALKENATSPT
+200 YGEALKENALSPS
-213 TLASNGGMALLL
+213 TLAANGGMALLL

-234 RPDQVKEHSS
+234 RPEQIKDHSN
-244 VDSMN
+244 VDTMN

-256 NVEHAE
+256 NIEHAE
-262 STNPFS
+262 GTNPFS
-268 PANPKEANSHFDALD
+268 PTNAKEANSHFDALD
-283 SAMESALTDELVSLK
+283 SAMESALNDELVSLK

-356 MIVQEASKRGINPV
+356 TIVQEASKRGINPV

-399 ISSATGLFQTLDG
+399 ISSATGLFQTLDS

-514 QVKAKYEKRWNEIA
+514 QVKAKYEKRWNDIA
-528 SLYSDVSPDASARS
+528 KLYGDVGSQNAAHP

-554 FESDITAPPT
+554 FESDITAPPA

-571 EIEAMPF
+571 EIESMPF

-632 DLSGPGNSANRTLDT
+632 DLSGPGNSANRNLDV
-647 LDSDLQQFAPDQQV
+647 LDSDLYQ
-661 LPEQQRVLIDIPE
+661 LEPEQQRVMVADPE
-674 SNTSDINAR
+674 SNTLDINNAR
-683 ASDSNI
+683 TSDSNI
-689 QQNSIIAGIDNW
+689 QQQNSIVAGVDNW

-715 IDGGGVIQELHN
+715 MDDGGILQELHN
-727 KASNTTFQRQINQD
+727 STSNTTFQRQINQD
-741 GTISPVKAS
+741 GTISPVKAT
-750 RNGSDLF
+750 RNGNDLF
-757 AHPRNGKAD
+757 AHPANGKAD
-766 NPELTAVQHKAAQA
+766 SPELTAVQHKATQA

-789 KSKID
+789 KSKVD
-794 GAPDLTR
+794 GAPDLTK
-801 SSKGEYGAF
+801 SSKSEYGAF

-875 CALKFG
+875 CALRFG

>member
-14 DDPRFKPKSQRGGFA
+14 DDPRFKPKSQRGSFA
-29 DGALGTLSGVAMG
+29 DGALGTVSGIAMG

-50 DALIRGDKKAAAL
+50 DSLIRGDKKAAAL

-92 IGWNAVTTLG
+92 VGWNAVTTLG

-116 GYQTYEAEKS
+116 GYQTFEAEKS
-126 DLINKGA
+126 DLLNKGA
-133 DIRTAKTAGA
+133 DIKTARTGGA

-170 TTALATGAGSA
+170 TTALSTAAGSA
-181 GDYLE
+181 GDYVE
-186 GSYLEDHQNKKVAQ
+186 GSYLENNENKKVAQ
-200 YGEALKENATSPT
+200 YGEALKENATSPS
-213 TLASNGGMALLL
+213 TLAANGGMALLL

-234 RPDQVKEHSS
+234 RPDQVKDHSN
-244 VDSMN
+244 VDAMN

-268 PANPKEANSHFDALD
+268 PANAKEANSHFDALD
-283 SAMESALTDELVSLK
+283 SAMESALNDELVSLK
-298 APVSGTPKAT
+298 VPVAGTPKEKVAK
-308 VTSTPV
+308 V
-314 VPITGTPKA
+314 VVDPKDVLTGTPKA
-323 IVRPS
+323 IIRPVPFN
-328 AINTDEHKAPVIAE
+328 ADEHKAQVF
-342 LLTNPVFDKKPWTK
+342 TNPILDKKPWAKT
-356 MIVQEASKRGINPV
+356 IAQEASKRSINPV
-370 DALVISHLETGGTF
+370 DALIISHLETGGTF
-384 DPKIQPPIDKKTGKP
+384 DPKIQPKDRDGNLL
-399 ISSATGLFQTLDG
+399 SSATGLFQTLDG

-427 QIKAGLNYYEHNA
+427 QIKAGLNYYEYNA
-440 KVFRSHFNRDPNGLE
+440 KVFRNQFKRDPSGIE
-455 LYYLHFFGEGGG
+455 LYYMHFFGEGGG

-488 GNQKKTA
+488 GTEKKTS
-495 RQIAEGITSSHQF
+495 RQIAEGITASHKF

-514 QVKAKYEKRWNEIA
+514 QVKAKYQNRWNEIA
-528 SLYSDVSPDASARS
+528 KQYDGIGSASAVDEF
-542 TEVRGSESEFPQ
+542 TAVRGSDSEFPE
-554 FESDITAPPT
+554 FESDIAAPPT

-578 VLSADEHSVKSLQE
+578 VFSADEHSTKSLLE

-606 EYLKATAHYQYSEG
+606 EYLKATAHYQYSNG
-620 GAYRTP
+620 GTYRTP

-632 DLSGPGNSANRTLDT
+632 DLSGLGNSANRTLDT
-647 LDSDLQQFAPDQQV
+647 LDSDLQQLAQDQQV
-661 LPEQQRVLIDIPE
+661 LTEQQRVLVDTPE

-683 ASDSNI
+683 TSGSNI

-715 IDGGGVIQELHN
+715 IDGGGIIQELHN

-794 GAPDLTR
+794 GTPDLTK

-810 TDTPDGRE
+810 TDTADGRE

-875 CALKFG
+875 CALRFG

>member
-14 DDPRFKPKSQRGGFA
+14 DDPRFKPKSERGGFS
-29 DGALGTLSGVAMG
+29 DGVLGAVSGVAMG

-50 DALIRGDKKAAAL
+50 DALIRGDKKSAAL

-116 GYQTYEAEKS
+116 GYQTYETEKA

-133 DIRTAKTAGA
+133 DVQTAKAAGA
-143 IKGVTDALGFAIPT
+143 IKGVTDAIGFAVPT
-157 HGVSKSVIADAVA
+157 HGVAKSALADAVA
-170 TTALATGAGSA
+170 TTAIATGAGSA

-186 GSYLEDHQNKKVAQ
+186 GKYLEDHQNKAVAQ
-200 YGEALKENATSPT
+200 YGESLKENALSPS
-213 TLASNGGMALLL
+213 TLAANGGMALLL
-225 NLWANKGRL
+225 NLWANKGKL
-234 RPDQVKEHSS
+234 RPDQVKEHSN
-244 VDSMN
+244 VDAMN

-262 STNPFS
+262 SVNPFS
-268 PANPKEANSHFDALD
+268 PTNAKEANSHFAALD
-283 SAMESALTDELVSLK
+283 SAMESALNDELVNLK
-298 APVSGTPKAT
+298 APVTGAPKAPKEITKPLNNVISGTPKGLSRPDPI
-308 VTSTPV
+308 STEKHTAQAV
-314 VPITGTPKA
+314 
-323 IVRPS
+323 
-328 AINTDEHKAPVIAE
+328 
-342 LLTNPVFDKKPWTK
+342 TNPILDKKPWAK
-356 MIVQEASKRGINPV
+356 AIAQEASSRGINPV

-384 DPKIQPPIDKKTGKP
+384 DPKIQPPINKKTGKP

-427 QIKAGLNYYEHNA
+427 QIKAGLNYYTHNA
-440 KVFRSHFNRDPNGLE
+440 EVFRSHFNRDPSGLE
-455 LYYLHFFGEGGG
+455 LYYMHFFGEGGG
-467 PVFLKAKDN
+467 PVFMKAKDD

-488 GNQKKTA
+488 GSKKKTA
-495 RQIAEGITSSHQF
+495 RQIAEGITASHKF

-514 QVKAKYEKRWNEIA
+514 QVKAKYQKRWDDVAKLYEGVG
-528 SLYSDVSPDASARS
+528 SLSDSGS
-542 TEVRGSESEFPQ
+542 TVVRGSESEFPE
-554 FESDITAPPT
+554 FESDIAAPPA
-564 YKSQSDA
+564 YKSQTDA
-571 EIEAMPF
+571 EVEAMPF
-578 VLSADEHSVKSLQE
+578 VLTTDEHSVKSLQE

-620 GAYRTP
+620 SAYRAP
-626 YVEPQV
+626 YVEPQIN
-632 DLSGPGNSANRTLDT
+632 LSGPSNSATRTLDT
-647 LDSDLQQFAPDQQV
+647 LDSDLQHV
-661 LPEQQRVLIDIPE
+661 MPEEQRVILAEPE
-674 SNTSDINAR
+674 ANTVDINSR
-683 ASDSNI
+683 QPGQDI
-689 QQNSIIAGIDNW
+689 QQNSITAGVDNW
-701 TPTRSQNYLKRERS
+701 VSTRSPNYLKREQALD
-715 IDGGGVIQELHN
+715 DGRVIQELHN
-727 KASNTTFQRQINQD
+727 KASNTTFQREINQD
-741 GTISPVKAS
+741 GSISPVKAT

-757 AHPRNGKAD
+757 AHPANGKA
-766 NPELTAVQHKAAQA
+766 NRPELTAVQHKAAQA

-789 KSKID
+789 KSKVED
-794 GAPDLTR
+794 APDLTKA
-801 SSKGEYGAF
+801 SKGEYGSF
-810 TDTPDGRE
+810 TETPDGRE

-856 KEQEEIAKD
+856 REQEEIAKD

>member
-14 DDPRFKPKSQRGGFA
+14 DDPRFKPKSERGGFS
-29 DGALGTLSGVAMG
+29 DGALGIVSGVAMG
-42 TIEAATAP
+42 TVEAATAP

-116 GYQTYEAEKS
+116 GYQTFEAEKS
-126 DLINKGA
+126 DLLNKGA
-133 DIRTAKTAGA
+133 DIKTARTGGA

-157 HGVSKSVIADAVA
+157 HGVAKSVVADAVA
-170 TTALATGAGSA
+170 TTALATGAGVA

-186 GSYLEDHQNKKVAQ
+186 GSFLENNENKKVAQ
-200 YGEALKENATSPT
+200 YGEALKENALSPS
-213 TLASNGGMALLL
+213 TLAANGGMALLL

-234 RPDQVKEHSS
+234 RPEQIKDHSN
-244 VDSMN
+244 VDTMN

-256 NVEHAE
+256 NIEHAE
-262 STNPFS
+262 GTNPFS
-268 PANPKEANSHFDALD
+268 PTNAKEANSHFDALD
-283 SAMESALTDELVSLK
+283 SAMESALNDELVSLK
-298 APVSGTPKAT
+298 APVSGIPKAI

-323 IVRPS
+323 IVRPVPLN
-328 AINTDEHKAPVIAE
+328 ADEHKAQVF
-342 LLTNPVFDKKPWTK
+342 TNSILDKKPWAK
-356 MIVQEASKRGINPV
+356 SIAQQASKRGLNPV
-370 DALVISHLETGGTF
+370 DALIISHLETGGTF
-384 DPKIQPPIDKKTGKP
+384 DPKIQPKDRNGNLL
-399 ISSATGLFQTLDG
+399 SSATGLFQTLDS

-440 KVFRSHFNRDPNGLE
+440 KVFRSHFNRDPNGIE
-455 LYYLHFFGEGGG
+455 LYYMHFFGEGGG

-488 GNQKKTA
+488 GNSKKTA
-495 RQIAEGITSSHQF
+495 RQIAEEITSSHQF

-528 SLYSDVSPDASARS
+528 SLYSDVGAQTTARS
-542 TEVRGSESEFPQ
+542 TEVRGSESEFPE
-554 FESDITAPPT
+554 FESDIAAPPA

-578 VLSADEHSVKSLQE
+578 VFSADEHSVKSLQE
-592 EFEALSSPLTKEDL
+592 EFDALSSPLTKEDL
-606 EYLKATAHYQYSEG
+606 EYLKATAHYQYSDG

-647 LDSDLQQFAPDQQV
+647 LDADLQQFV
-661 LPEQQRVLIDIPE
+661 PEQQRVIVTDPE
-674 SNTSDINAR
+674 PNTLDLNAR
-683 ASDSNI
+683 TPGSNVP
-689 QQNSIIAGIDNW
+689 QNAITAGIDNW

-715 IDGGGVIQELHN
+715 TDDGGIIQELHN
-727 KASNTTFQRQINQD
+727 KTSNTTFQRQVNQD
-741 GTISPVKAS
+741 GTISPVKAT
-750 RNGSDLF
+750 RNGEDLF
-757 AHPRNGKAD
+757 AHPANGKAD
-766 NPELTAVQHKAAQA
+766 SAELTAVQHKAAQA

-789 KSKID
+789 KVKVD
-794 GAPDLTR
+794 GAPDLTK
-801 SSKGEYGAF
+801 SSKGEYGSF
-810 TDTPDGRE
+810 TDTADGRE

-837 ENGNEEI
+837 ENGDEEI
-844 VTMSSRDLLDYV
+844 VTMSSRDLLEYV

-875 CALKFG
+875 CALRFG

>member
-234 RPDQVKEHSS
+234 RPEQIKDHSN
-244 VDSMN
+244 VDTMN

-256 NVEHAE
+256 NIEHAE
-262 STNPFS
+262 GTNPFS
-268 PANPKEANSHFDALD
+268 PTNAKEANSHFDALD
-283 SAMESALTDELVSLK
+283 SAMESALNDELVSLK
-298 APVSGTPKAT
+298 APVSGTPKAI

-356 MIVQEASKRGINPV
+356 TIVQEASKRGINPV
-370 DALVISHLETGGTF
+370 DALIISHLETGGTF
-384 DPKIQPPIDKKTGKP
+384 STSIQPKDRNGKLL
-399 ISSATGLFQTLDG
+399 SSATGLFQTLDS

-467 PVFLKAKDN
+467 PAFLKAKDN

-514 QVKAKYEKRWNEIA
+514 QVKAKYEKRWNDIA
-528 SLYSDVSPDASARS
+528 KLYGDVGSQNAAHP

-554 FESDITAPPT
+554 FESDITAPPA

-571 EIEAMPF
+571 EIESMPF

-632 DLSGPGNSANRTLDT
+632 DLSGPGNSANRNLDV
-647 LDSDLQQFAPDQQV
+647 LDSDLYQ
-661 LPEQQRVLIDIPE
+661 LEPEQQRVMVADPE
-674 SNTSDINAR
+674 SNTLDINNAR
-683 ASDSNI
+683 TSDSNI
-689 QQNSIIAGIDNW
+689 QQQNSIVAGVDNW

-715 IDGGGVIQELHN
+715 MDDGGIIQELHN
-727 KASNTTFQRQINQD
+727 STSNTTFQRQINQD
-741 GTISPVKAS
+741 GTISPVKAT
-750 RNGSDLF
+750 RNGNDLF
-757 AHPRNGKAD
+757 AHPANGKAD
-766 NPELTAVQHKAAQA
+766 SPELTAVQHKATQA

-789 KSKID
+789 KSKVD
-794 GAPDLTR
+794 GAPDLTK
-801 SSKGEYGAF
+801 SSKGEYGTF
-810 TDTPDGRE
+810 TDTADGRE

>member
-1 MDFLADDELTLNQ
+1 
-14 DDPRFKPKSQRGGFA
+14 
-29 DGALGTLSGVAMG
+29 MG
-42 TIEAATAP
+42 TVEAATAP
-50 DALIRGDKKAAAL
+50 DSLIRGDKKAAAL

-102 TGGVPGLALNSGLF
+102 TGGVPGLVLNSGLF
-116 GYQTYEAEKS
+116 GYQTFEAEKS
-126 DLINKGA
+126 DLLNKGA
-133 DIRTAKTAGA
+133 DIKTARTGGA

-157 HGVSKSVIADAVA
+157 HGVAKSAVADAVA
-170 TTALATGAGSA
+170 TTALATAAGSA
-181 GDYLE
+181 GDYVE
-186 GSYLEDHQNKKVAQ
+186 GSFLENNENKKVAQ
-200 YGEALKENATSPT
+200 YGEALKENALSPS
-213 TLASNGGMALLL
+213 TLAANGGMALLL
-225 NLWANKGRL
+225 NLWANKGKL
-234 RPDQVKEHSS
+234 RPDQVKDHSN
-244 VDSMN
+244 VDAMN

-256 NVEHAE
+256 NIEHAE
-262 STNPFS
+262 GTNPFS
-268 PANPKEANSHFDALD
+268 PTNAKEANSHFDALD
-283 SAMESALTDELVSLK
+283 SAMESALNDELVSLK
-298 APVSGTPKAT
+298 APVSGTPKAV

-323 IVRPS
+323 IVRPGG
-328 AINTDEHKAPVIAE
+328 INTDEPKAPVIADV
-342 LLTNPVFDKKPWTK
+342 LSNPVLNTKPWAKT
-356 MIVQEASKRGINPV
+356 IAQEASKRGINPV
-370 DALVISHLETGGTF
+370 DALIISHLETGGTF
-384 DPKIQPPIDKKTGKP
+384 STSIQPKNRKGELL
-399 ISSATGLFQTLDG
+399 SSATGLFQTLDS

-440 KVFRSHFNRDPNGLE
+440 KVFRGHFNRDPNGLE

-467 PVFLKAKDN
+467 PVFLKANDN

-488 GNQKKTA
+488 GNSKKTA
-495 RQIAEGITSSHQF
+495 RQIAEEITSSHKF

-528 SLYSDVSPDASARS
+528 SLYSDVRADTSARS

-554 FESDITAPPT
+554 FESDIAAPPT

-606 EYLKATAHYQYSEG
+606 EYLKATAHYQYSDTN
-620 GAYRTP
+620 AYRAP
-626 YVEPQV
+626 YVEPRV
-632 DLSGPGNSANRTLDT
+632 DLSGTSNSANRTLDT
-647 LDSDLQQFAPDQQV
+647 LESDLYQLEPKQQGVVVADS
-661 LPEQQRVLIDIPE
+661 E
-674 SNTSDINAR
+674 SNISDISTRTSDPHIL
-683 ASDSNI
+683 
-689 QQNSIIAGIDNW
+689 QNSVAEGIDSW
-701 TPTRSQNYLKRERS
+701 IPTRSQNYLKRERS
-715 IDGGGVIQELHN
+715 AEGGGIIQELHN
-727 KASNTTFQRQINQD
+727 KTSNTTFQRQVNQD
-741 GTISPVKAS
+741 GTISPVKAT
-750 RNGSDLF
+750 RNGEDLF
-757 AHPRNGKAD
+757 AHPANGKAD
-766 NPELTAVQHKAAQA
+766 SAELTAVQHKAAQA

-789 KSKID
+789 KVKVD
-794 GAPDLTR
+794 GAPDLTK
-801 SSKGEYGAF
+801 SSKGEYGSF
-810 TDTPDGRE
+810 TDTADGRE

-875 CALKFG
+875 CALRFG

>member
-14 DDPRFKPKSQRGGFA
+14 DDPRFKPKSERGGFS
-29 DGALGTLSGVAMG
+29 DGALGIVSGIAMG
-42 TIEAATAP
+42 TVEAATAP

-116 GYQTYEAEKS
+116 GYQTFEAEKS
-126 DLINKGA
+126 DLLNKGA
-133 DIRTAKTAGA
+133 DIKTARTGGA

-157 HGVSKSVIADAVA
+157 HGVAKSVVADAVA
-170 TTALATGAGSA
+170 TTALATGAGVA

-186 GSYLEDHQNKKVAQ
+186 GSFLENNENKKVAQ
-200 YGEALKENATSPT
+200 YGEALKENALSPS
-213 TLASNGGMALLL
+213 TLAANGGMSLLL

-234 RPDQVKEHSS
+234 RPEQIKDHSN
-244 VDSMN
+244 VDTMN

-256 NVEHAE
+256 NIEHAE
-262 STNPFS
+262 GTNPFS
-268 PANPKEANSHFDALD
+268 PTNAKEANSHFDALD
-283 SAMESALTDELVSLK
+283 SAMESALNDELVSLK
-298 APVSGTPKAT
+298 APVSGIPKAI

-323 IVRPS
+323 IVRPVPL
-328 AINTDEHKAPVIAE
+328 NTDEHKAQVF
-342 LLTNPVFDKKPWTK
+342 TNSILDKKPWAK
-356 MIVQEASKRGINPV
+356 SIAQQASKRGLNPV
-370 DALVISHLETGGTF
+370 DALIISHLETGGTF
-384 DPKIQPPIDKKTGKP
+384 DPKIQPKDRNGNLL
-399 ISSATGLFQTLDG
+399 SSATGLFQTLDS

-440 KVFRSHFNRDPNGLE
+440 KVFRSHFNRDPNGIE
-455 LYYLHFFGEGGG
+455 LYYMHFFGEGGG

-488 GNQKKTA
+488 GNKKQTA
-495 RQIAEGITSSHQF
+495 RQVAEGITSSHQF

-514 QVKAKYEKRWNEIA
+514 QVKAKYEKRWNDIA
-528 SLYSDVSPDASARS
+528 KLYGDVRPDASARS

-554 FESDITAPPT
+554 FESDIAAPPA

-578 VLSADEHSVKSLQE
+578 VFSADEHSVKSLQE
-592 EFEALSSPLTKEDL
+592 EFDALSSPLTKEDL
-606 EYLKATAHYQYSEG
+606 EYLKATAHYQYSDG
-620 GAYRTP
+620 GTYRTP

-647 LDSDLQQFAPDQQV
+647 LESDLYQ
-661 LPEQQRVLIDIPE
+661 LEPEQQRVIVAEPE
-674 SNTSDINAR
+674 SNISDLSTR
-683 ASDSNI
+683 TFDPNI
-689 QQNSIIAGIDNW
+689 PQNSIAEGIDNW

-715 IDGGGVIQELHN
+715 VDGGGIIQELHN
-727 KASNTTFQRQINQD
+727 KTSNTTFQRQVNQD
-741 GTISPVKAS
+741 GTISPVKAT
-750 RNGSDLF
+750 RNGDELF
-757 AHPRNGKAD
+757 AHPANGKAD
-766 NPELTAVQHKAAQA
+766 SPELTAVQHKAAQA

-789 KSKID
+789 KVKVD
-794 GAPDLTR
+794 GAPDLTK

-837 ENGNEEI
+837 ENGDEEI

-875 CALKFG
+875 CALRFG